1 MTSSNL
7 ILMKRRVYLYC
18 IALPLLLLLAGCA
31 REPMGGML
39 IPEGKEG
46 DSITL
51 TLGLHADD
59 LSDLTLRSEAI
70 NDDEVEKITS
80 LRVLVFDE
88 HQQFLYSTDA
98 VLGDPASADAFDDE
112 AFLPD
117 GKKGSITM
125 IKSFKATFIQSDKPR
140 YLHFVAN
147 YDWTGQTQ
155 DYYLVGNSA
164 GAIIP
169 NLITKIETANGNNDK
184 TKAFDPMWAQVKL
197 NKLDGQSLQGKVV
210 KLLRCHAK
218 VTVTV
223 APEVNGFELTG
234 FAACNVHK
242 SGTVAPF
249 VMDNY
254 AFSFPYAPTK
264 ATIPPDVET
273 ILNNDPT
280 HIVPANTE
288 FKIFEHQNDGN
299 KKVFLIIRGNKKLLN
314 GDTQERYYKV
324 DFVAKRNRENIVNDR
339 VLPIIRNNH
348 YKVTITA
355 VNSDG
360 YATMAEAIAAPAHN
374 NIFSSI
380 ELQEFTQVSGEMFTL
395 KADPVQIL
403 IVRPGKYDFNTG
415 FAITNSDYH
424 FKPYGGGTGVGS
436 GAQYIRYYKRWSDHD
451 AYMGALIQTDVSAR
465 SGNDDHFS
473 VEVKNIPSDA
483 VERYSIEVAGLRSY
497 APDDTPP
504 ANPKDLYT
512 YVHADGKPVTTGAT
526 NPLIRN
532 VEITI
537 RKPLL
542 FKAKLVDGAQGQA
555 GDKFLEF
562 DIYKNLPKGIFP
574 FEVLIEAPDL
584 SPRNTKGNTENLTI
598 VKRGGKIYYRYLV
611 KTDSYDRHNGRVRI
625 PVLVNDGTTSPKHDI
640 VLSSPYYETE
650 TIYPSASTYKSKPIR
665 LYFKEPG
672 TVRRDGSYIN
682 SRRLMPSTSR
692 FTQLGNAIPQG
703 TYYIQS
709 TNTDGLFYLTYDTK
723 KAPANLDQQVTI
735 KSTYQVQSVYG
746 YISFT
751 VSATKTLQE
760 WVAREEHEFTAT
772 SVEVK
777 GRLLHHFN
785 GEYYKRP
792 NAQPYWYINDDQAG
806 EYIAIPQCV
815 EVSDT
820 PISQNNL
827 SYEFYLKI
835 PEDVFKPYM
844 SLIVVDY
851 KDANSFS
858 YYYWEDLMN
867 TTRLVWTFPH

>member
-7 ILMKRRVYLYC
+7 ILMKRRVYLYY
-18 IALPLLLLLAGCA
+18 IALPLLLLLAGCV

-39 IPEGKEG
+39 IPEGKVG

-59 LSDLTLRSEAI
+59 LSDLALRSEAI

-80 LRVLVFDE
+80 LRILVFNE
-88 HQQFLYSTDA
+88 HQEFLYSTDA
-98 VLGDPASADAFDDE
+98 VLGDPASADPLGDD

-117 GKKGSITM
+117 GKKGSIKR
-125 IKSFKATFIQSDKPR
+125 IKSFQATFIQSDKPR

-155 DYYLVGNSA
+155 DYFLVGNSA

-169 NLITKIETANGNNDK
+169 NLTTSIESANGNNGK

-218 VTVTV
+218 ITVVNKTP
-223 APEVNGFELTG
+223 ATNGFKLTG
-234 FAACNVHK
+234 FTACNVHK

-264 ATIPPDVET
+264 ATTPPDVEV
-273 ILNNDPT
+273 IPNDIPE
-280 HIVPANTE
+280 HIVSADAE
-288 FKIFEHQNDGN
+288 FRLFEHQNNGD
-299 KKVFLIIRGNKKLLN
+299 KKVFLIIRGEKQLKN
-314 GDTQERYYKV
+314 GSTATRYYKV
-324 DFVAKRNRENIVNDR
+324 DFVAKRTEENIISDR

-380 ELQEFTQVSGEMFTL
+380 ELQEFTQVSDEMFTL
-395 KADPVQIL
+395 KTDPVQIL
-403 IVRPGKYDFNTG
+403 IVRPGTYNFNTS
-415 FAITNSDYH
+415 FAITDSNYR
-424 FKPYGGGTGVGS
+424 FKPYGSATGAGF
-436 GAQYIRYYKRWSDHD
+436 GAQYIRYYKRWSDND
-451 AYMGALIQTDVSAR
+451 FYMGALTQTEISTR
-465 SGNDDHFS
+465 RGNDDHFS
-473 VEVKNIPSDA
+473 IEVKNIPSDA

-504 ANPKDLYT
+504 TNPKDLYT
-512 YVHADGKPVTTGAT
+512 YERVDGQPVSGAT

-542 FKAKLVDGAQGQA
+542 FKAKLVDDASQPGN
-555 GDKFLEF
+555 KFLEF

-584 SPRNTKGNTENLTI
+584 SPRNKKGNTENLTI
-598 VKRGGKIYYRYLV
+598 VKRGRKVYYRYIV

-625 PVLVNDGTTSPKHDI
+625 PMLVNDGTDSPSHDI
-640 VLSSPYYETE
+640 VLSSSYYETE

-665 LYFKEPG
+665 LYFKDPG
-672 TVRRDGSYIN
+672 TSN
-682 SRRLMPSTSR
+682 TRRLMPSTSP
-692 FTQLGNAIPQG
+692 FTQKGNAVPQG
-703 TYYIQS
+703 TYYIQP

-723 KAPANLDQQVTI
+723 KAPANMNQEVTI
-735 KSTYQVQSVYG
+735 KSVYQVQSEYG

-751 VSATKTLQE
+751 VSATKTLE
-760 WVAREEHEFTAT
+760 KWMASEEHEFTAT
-772 SVEVK
+772 SVEIK
-777 GRLLHHFN
+777 GQLLHYSN
-785 GEYYKRP
+785 GEYYERP
-792 NAQPYWYINDDQAG
+792 NNRQPYWNIYDDDTRR
-806 EYIAIPQCV
+806 YVNISNYLTL
-815 EVSDT
+815 SDT

-835 PEDVFKPYM
+835 PESVFKPTM
-844 SLIVVDY
+844 SVITVGY
-851 KDANSFS
+851 NGARTTSS
-858 YYYWEDLMN
+858 YNWEELMN
-867 TTRLVWTFPH
+867 TTRLVWDYPWFWF

>member
-1 MTSSNL
+1 
-7 ILMKRRVYLYC
+7 MKRRVYLYY
-18 IALPLLLLLAGCA
+18 IALPLLLLLAGCV
-31 REPMGGML
+31 REPLGSVL

-59 LSDLTLRSEAI
+59 LSDLALRSEAI

-80 LRVLVFDE
+80 LRILVFNE

-98 VLGDPASADAFDDE
+98 VLGDPASADAFGDD

-117 GKKGSITM
+117 GKKGSIQT
-125 IKSFKATFIQSDKPR
+125 IKSFTATFIQSKDPR

-155 DYYLVGNSA
+155 DYFLVGNSA

-169 NLITKIETANGNNDK
+169 NLTTSIESANGNNGK

-197 NKLDGQSLQGKVV
+197 DKLDGQSLQGKVV

-218 VTVTV
+218 VTVV
-223 APEVNGFELTG
+223 NKAPATNGFKLTG
-234 FAACNVHK
+234 FTACNVHK

-254 AFSFPYAPTK
+254 AFAFPYAPTK
-264 ATIPPDVET
+264 ATTPPDVEV
-273 ILNNDPT
+273 IPNDNPE
-280 HIVPANTE
+280 HIVPADAE
-288 FKIFEHQNDGN
+288 FRLFEHQNNGD
-299 KKVFLIIRGNKKLLN
+299 KKVFLIIRGEKQLKS
-314 GDTQERYYKV
+314 GGAATRYYKV
-324 DFVAKRNRENIVNDR
+324 DFVAKRNKENITSDR

-380 ELQEFTQVSGEMFTL
+380 ELQEFTQVSDEMFTL

-403 IVRPGKYDFNTG
+403 IVRPGTYDFNTA
-415 FAITNSDYH
+415 FAITNSDYR
-424 FKPYGGGTGVGS
+424 FKPYGSATGAGF
-436 GAQYIRYYKRWSDHD
+436 GAQYLRYYKRWSDND
-451 AYMGALIQTDVSAR
+451 FYMGALTQTEVSRR
-465 SGNDDHFS
+465 SGNEDHFT

-483 VERYSIEVAGLRSY
+483 VRRYSIEVAGLRSY

-504 ANPKDLYT
+504 TNPKDLYT
-512 YVHADGKPVTTGAT
+512 YERVDGKPVSGAT

-537 RKPLL
+537 RRPLL
-542 FKAKLVDGAQGQA
+542 FKAKLVNDPQGQP
-555 GDKFLEF
+555 GDKLLEF
-562 DIYKNLPKGIFP
+562 DLHSNLPKGIFP

-584 SPRNTKGNTENLTI
+584 SPRNTKGNTEKLTI
-598 VKRGGKIYYRYLV
+598 VKRGGKVYYRYLV

-625 PVLVNDGTTSPKHDI
+625 PMLVNDGTDSPSHDI
-640 VLSSPYYETE
+640 VLTSPYYETE
-650 TIYPSASTYKSKPIR
+650 TIYPSTSTYKSKPIR

-672 TVRRDGSYIN
+672 TLRKDGSYNN
-682 SRRLMPSTSR
+682 SRRSMPSTSR
-692 FTQLGNAIPQG
+692 FTQLGDAVPQG

-709 TNTDGLFYLTYDTK
+709 TNTEGLFYLTYDTK
-723 KAPANLDQQVTI
+723 KAPANMNQEVTI
-735 KSTYQVQSVYG
+735 KSVYQVQSVYG

-751 VSATKTLQE
+751 VSATKTLRE
-760 WVAREEHEFTAT
+760 WVASEEHEFTAT

-777 GRLLHHFN
+777 GQLLHHFN

-792 NAQPYWYINDDQAG
+792 NNGQLYWDIYDNATRWYVDISN
-806 EYIAIPQCV
+806 YLTL
-815 EVSDT
+815 SDT
-820 PISQNNL
+820 PISQDNL

-835 PEDVFKPYM
+835 PESVFKPTM
-844 SLIVVDY
+844 SFIRVGY
-851 KDANSFS
+851 KTFLAYPNSS
-858 YYYWEDLMN
+858 YYWEDLMN
-867 TTRLVWTFPH
+867 TTRLVWNYPF

>member
-7 ILMKRRVYLYC
+7 ILMKRRVYLYY
-18 IALPLLLLLAGCA
+18 IALPLLLLLAGCV

-39 IPEGKEG
+39 IPEGKVG

-59 LSDLTLRSEAI
+59 LSDLALRSEAI

-80 LRVLVFDE
+80 LRILVFNE
-88 HQQFLYSTDA
+88 HQEFLYSTDA
-98 VLGDPASADAFDDE
+98 VLGDPASADPLGDDD
-112 AFLPD
+112 FLPD
-117 GKKGSITM
+117 GKKGSIKR
-125 IKSFKATFIQSDKPR
+125 IKSFQATFIQSDKPR

-155 DYYLVGNSA
+155 DYFLVGNSA

-169 NLITKIETANGNNDK
+169 NLTTSIESANGNNGK

-218 VTVTV
+218 ITVVNKTP
-223 APEVNGFELTG
+223 ATNGFKLTG
-234 FAACNVHK
+234 FTACNVHK

-264 ATIPPDVET
+264 ATTPPDVEV
-273 ILNNDPT
+273 IPNDIPE
-280 HIVPANTE
+280 HIVSADAE
-288 FKIFEHQNDGN
+288 FRLFEHQNNGD
-299 KKVFLIIRGNKKLLN
+299 KKVFLIIRGEKQLKN
-314 GDTQERYYKV
+314 GSTATRYYKV
-324 DFVAKRNRENIVNDR
+324 DFVAKRTEENIVSDR

-380 ELQEFTQVSGEMFTL
+380 ELQEFTQVSDEMFTL
-395 KADPVQIL
+395 KTDPVQIL
-403 IVRPGKYDFNTG
+403 IVRPGTYNFNTS
-415 FAITNSDYH
+415 FAITDSNYR
-424 FKPYGGGTGVGS
+424 FKPYGSATGAGF
-436 GAQYIRYYKRWSDHD
+436 GAQYIRYYKRWSDND
-451 AYMGALIQTDVSAR
+451 FYMGALTQTEVSR
-465 SGNDDHFS
+465 RRGNDDHFS
-473 VEVKNIPSDA
+473 IEVKNIPSDA

-504 ANPKDLYT
+504 TNPKDLYT
-512 YVHADGKPVTTGAT
+512 YERVDGQPVSGAT

-542 FKAKLVDGAQGQA
+542 FKAKLVDDASQPGN
-555 GDKFLEF
+555 KFLEF

-574 FEVLIEAPDL
+574 FEVLIDAPDL
-584 SPRNTKGNTENLTI
+584 SPRNKKGNTENLTI
-598 VKRGGKIYYRYLV
+598 VKRGRKVYYRYIV

-625 PVLVNDGTTSPKHDI
+625 PVLVNDGTTSPSHDI
-640 VLSSPYYETE
+640 VLSSSYYETE

-665 LYFKEPG
+665 LYFKDPG
-672 TVRRDGSYIN
+672 TSN
-682 SRRLMPSTSR
+682 TRRLMPSTSR
-692 FTQLGNAIPQG
+692 FTQKGNAVPQG
-703 TYYIQS
+703 TYYIQP

-723 KAPANLDQQVTI
+723 KAPANMNQEVTI
-735 KSTYQVQSVYG
+735 KSVYQVQSEYG

-751 VSATKTLQE
+751 VSATKTLE
-760 WVAREEHEFTAT
+760 KWVASDEHVFTAT

-777 GRLLHHFN
+777 GQLLHYSN
-785 GEYYKRP
+785 GEYYERP
-792 NAQPYWYINDDQAG
+792 NNSQPYWNIYDDDTRR
-806 EYIAIPQCV
+806 YVNISNYLTL
-815 EVSDT
+815 SDT

-835 PEDVFKPYM
+835 PESVFKPTM
-844 SLIVVDY
+844 SVITVGY
-851 KDANSFS
+851 NGARTTSS
-858 YYYWEDLMN
+858 YNWEELMN
-867 TTRLVWTFPH
+867 TTRLVWDYPWFWF

>member
-1 MTSSNL
+1 MTSSNP
-7 ILMKRRVYLYC
+7 ILMKRRVYLYY
-18 IALPLLLLLAGCA
+18 IALPLLLLLAGCV
-31 REPMGGML
+31 REPMGGLL

-59 LSDLTLRSEAI
+59 LSDLALRSQAI

-80 LRVLVFDE
+80 LRILVFNE

-98 VLGDPASADAFDDE
+98 VLGDPASADAFGDD

-125 IKSFKATFIQSDKPR
+125 IKSFQATFIQSDKPR

-169 NLITKIETANGNNDK
+169 NLTTSIESANGNNGK

-218 VTVTV
+218 ITVV
-223 APEVNGFELTG
+223 NKAPATNGFELTG
-234 FAACNVHK
+234 FTACNVHK

-254 AFSFPYAPTK
+254 AFAFPYAPTK
-264 ATIPPDVET
+264 ATTPPDVE
-273 ILNNDPT
+273 IIPNYIPE
-280 HIVPANTE
+280 HIVPADAE
-288 FKIFEHQNDGN
+288 FRLFEHQNNGD
-299 KKVFLIIRGNKKLLN
+299 KKVFLIIRGEKQLKN
-314 GDTQERYYKV
+314 GSTATRYYKV
-324 DFVAKRNRENIVNDR
+324 DFVAKRDKENIVSDR

-360 YATMAEAIAAPAHN
+360 YATMDEAIAAPAHN

-380 ELQEFTQVSGEMFTL
+380 ELQEFTQVSDEMFTL
-395 KADPVQIL
+395 KTDPVQIL
-403 IVRPGKYDFNTG
+403 IVRPGTYDFNTS
-415 FAITNSDYH
+415 FAITDSNYR
-424 FKPYGGGTGVGS
+424 FKPYGGGTGAGS

-451 AYMGALIQTDVSAR
+451 AYMGALTQTEVSAR

-473 VEVKNIPSDA
+473 VEVKDIPSDA

-504 ANPKDLYT
+504 ANPRDLYT
-512 YVHADGKPVTTGAT
+512 YERVDGTPVTGAT

-542 FKAKLVDGAQGQA
+542 FKAKLVNDPQGQA
-555 GDKFLEF
+555 GDKLLEF
-562 DIYKNLPKGIFP
+562 DLYKNLPKGIFP
-574 FEVLIEAPDL
+574 FDVLIEAPDL
-584 SPRNTKGNTENLTI
+584 SPRNKGNAENLTI
-598 VKRGGKIYYRYLV
+598 VKRGSKVYYRYIV

-625 PVLVNDGTTSPKHDI
+625 PVLVNDGTSSPSHDI
-640 VLSSPYYETE
+640 VLTSPYYETK
-650 TIYPSASTYKSKPIR
+650 TIYPSASTYKSKLIR

-672 TVRRDGSYIN
+672 TSNTRRP
-682 SRRLMPSTSR
+682 MPSTSR
-692 FTQLGNAIPQG
+692 FTQKGDVVPQG
-703 TYYIQS
+703 TYYIQA
-709 TNTDGLFYLTYDTK
+709 TNTDGQFYLTYDTK
-723 KAPANLDQQVTI
+723 KAPANMNQEVTI
-735 KSTYQVQSVYG
+735 KSVYQVRSEYG

-751 VSATKTLQE
+751 VSATKTLRD
-760 WVAREEHEFTAT
+760 WVASDEHIFTAT
-772 SVEVK
+772 SVEIK
-777 GRLLHHFN
+777 GQLSH
-785 GEYYKRP
+785 YYLGRYVERP
-792 NAQPYWYINDDQAG
+792 NNQPYWNIYDDATRR
-806 EYIAIPQCV
+806 YVDISNSNYLTL
-815 EVSDT
+815 SDT
-820 PISQNNL
+820 PISQDNL

-835 PEDVFKPYM
+835 PDGVFRPTM
-844 SLIVVDY
+844 SFITVGY
-851 KDANSFS
+851 NGARTTSS
-858 YYYWEDLMN
+858 YYWKNLMN
-867 TTRLVWTFPH
+867 TTRLIWDYPLFWF

>member
-1 MTSSNL
+1 
-7 ILMKRRVYLYC
+7 MKRRVYLYY
-18 IALPLLLLLAGCA
+18 IALPLLLLLAGCV
-31 REPMGGML
+31 REPMGGLL

-59 LSDLTLRSEAI
+59 LSDLALRSEAI
-70 NDDEVEKITS
+70 NDDKVEKITS
-80 LRVLVFDE
+80 LRILVFDE
-88 HQQFLYSTDA
+88 HQKFLYSTDA
-98 VLGDPASADAFDDE
+98 VLGSPASADAFGDD

-117 GKKGSITM
+117 GKKGSITK
-125 IKSFKATFIQSDKPR
+125 IKSFKATFIQSKEPR

-147 YDWTGQTQ
+147 YNWTGQTQ
-155 DYYLVGNSA
+155 DYFLVGNSA

-169 NLITKIETANGNNDK
+169 NLTTSIESANGNNDK
-184 TKAFDPMWAQVKL
+184 TKAFDPMWVQVKL
-197 NKLDGQSLQGKVV
+197 NKLDGESLQGKVV

-218 VTVTV
+218 VTVAV
-223 APEVNGFELTG
+223 APELKGFELTG
-234 FAACNVHK
+234 FTACNVHK

-254 AFSFPYAPTK
+254 AFAFPYAPTK
-264 ATIPPDVET
+264 ATTPSDVKT

-280 HIVPANTE
+280 SIVPANTE
-288 FKIFEHQNDGN
+288 FKIFEHQNDGD
-299 KKVFLIIRGNKKLLN
+299 KKVFLIIRGKKKLMN
-314 GDTQERYYKV
+314 GTTAERYYKV
-324 DFVAKRNRENIVNDR
+324 DFVAKRNKENIVNDR

-403 IVRPGKYDFNTG
+403 IVRPGTYDFNTE
-415 FAITNSDYH
+415 FAITDSKYR
-424 FKPYGGGTGVGS
+424 FKPYGGGTGAGF
-436 GAQYIRYYKRWSDHD
+436 GAQYIRYYKRWSDND
-451 AYMGALIQTDVSAR
+451 FYMGALTQTEVSTR
-465 SGNDDHFS
+465 SGNEDRFS

-483 VERYSIEVAGLRSY
+483 VERYSLEVAGLRSY

-504 ANPKDLYT
+504 ASSKDLYT
-512 YVHADGKPVTTGAT
+512 YERVDGQPVSGAIT
-526 NPLIRN
+526 PLIRN

-542 FKAKLVDGAQGQA
+542 FKAKLVNDASQTGN
-555 GDKFLEF
+555 KFLEF
-562 DIYKNLPKGIFP
+562 DLYKNLPNGVFP

-598 VKRGGKIYYRYLV
+598 VKRNGKVYYRYIV
-611 KTDSYDRHNGRVRI
+611 KKDSYDRHNGRVRI
-625 PVLVNDGTTSPKHDI
+625 PMLVNNGTNSPKHDI
-640 VLSSPYYETE
+640 VLTSPYYDTE
-650 TIYPSASTYKSKPIR
+650 TIYFGSSSYESKLIR

-672 TVRRDGSYIN
+672 TLRKDGSYNN

-692 FTQLGNAIPQG
+692 FTQLGNAVPQG
-703 TYYIQS
+703 TYYIQA
-709 TNTDGLFYLTYDTK
+709 TNTDGQFYLTYDTK
-723 KAPANLDQQVTI
+723 KAPANLNQQVTI

-751 VSATKTLQE
+751 VSATKTLKE
-760 WVAREEHEFTAT
+760 WVESEEHEFTAT

-777 GRLLHHFN
+777 GQLVHYFN

-792 NAQPYWYINDDQAG
+792 NTQPYWYILDDQ
-806 EYIAIPQCV
+806 EEKYIAIPQCI

-820 PISQNNL
+820 PISQDNL

-835 PEDVFKPYM
+835 PESVFKPYM
-844 SLIVVDY
+844 SLIAVDY
-851 KDANSFS
+851 KDAGSFS

-867 TTRLVWTFPH
+867 TTRLVWTFPY

>member
-7 ILMKRRVYLYC
+7 ILMKRRVYLYY
-18 IALPLLLLLAGCA
+18 IALPLLLLLAGCV

-39 IPEGKEG
+39 IPEGKVG

-59 LSDLTLRSEAI
+59 LSDLALRSQAI

-80 LRVLVFDE
+80 LRILVFNE
-88 HQQFLYSTDA
+88 HQEFLYSTDA
-98 VLGDPASADAFDDE
+98 VLGDPASADPLGDD

-117 GKKGSITM
+117 GKKGSIKR
-125 IKSFKATFIQSDKPR
+125 IKSFQATFIQSDKPR

-155 DYYLVGNSA
+155 DYFLVGNSA

-169 NLITKIETANGNNDK
+169 NLTTSIESANGNNGK

-218 VTVTV
+218 ITVVNKTP
-223 APEVNGFELTG
+223 ATNGFKLTG
-234 FAACNVHK
+234 FTACNVHK

-254 AFSFPYAPTK
+254 SFAFPYAPTK
-264 ATIPPDVET
+264 ATTPPDVEV
-273 ILNNDPT
+273 IPNDNPD
-280 HIVPANTE
+280 HIVPADAE
-288 FKIFEHQNDGN
+288 FRLFEHQNNGD
-299 KKVFLIIRGNKKLLN
+299 KKVFLIIRGEKQLKS
-314 GDTQERYYKV
+314 GGTATRYYKV
-324 DFVAKRNRENIVNDR
+324 DFVAKRNKENITSDR

-380 ELQEFTQVSGEMFTL
+380 ELQEFTQVSDEMFTL

-403 IVRPGKYDFNTG
+403 IVRPGTYDFNTA
-415 FAITNSDYH
+415 FAITNSDYR
-424 FKPYGGGTGVGS
+424 FKPYGSATGAGF
-436 GAQYIRYYKRWSDHD
+436 GAQYLRYYKRWSDND
-451 AYMGALIQTDVSAR
+451 FYMGALTQTEVSRR
-465 SGNDDHFS
+465 SGNEDHFT

-504 ANPKDLYT
+504 TNPKDLYT
-512 YVHADGKPVTTGAT
+512 YERVDGQPVSGAT

-542 FKAKLVDGAQGQA
+542 FKAKLVNDTQGQA
-555 GDKFLEF
+555 GDKYLEF
-562 DIYKNLPKGIFP
+562 NLYKNLPKGIFP
-574 FEVLIEAPDL
+574 FEVLIDAPDL
-584 SPRNTKGNTENLTI
+584 SPRNKKGNTENLTI
-598 VKRGGKIYYRYLV
+598 VKRGRKVYYRYIV

-625 PVLVNDGTTSPKHDI
+625 PVLVNDGTSSPSHDI
-640 VLSSPYYETE
+640 VLSSSYYETE

-665 LYFKEPG
+665 LYFKDPG
-672 TVRRDGSYIN
+672 TSN
-682 SRRLMPSTSR
+682 TRRLMPSTSR
-692 FTQLGNAIPQG
+692 FTQKGNAVPQG
-703 TYYIQS
+703 TYYIQP
-709 TNTDGLFYLTYDTK
+709 TNSDGLFYLTYDTK
-723 KAPANLDQQVTI
+723 KAPANMNQEVTI
-735 KSTYQVQSVYG
+735 KSVYQVQSEYG

-751 VSATKTLQE
+751 VSATKTLRD
-760 WVAREEHEFTAT
+760 WMASEEHEFTAT

-777 GRLLHHFN
+777 GQLLHYFN
-785 GEYYKRP
+785 GEYYERP
-792 NAQPYWYINDDQAG
+792 NGQPYWNIYDDDTRR
-806 EYIAIPQCV
+806 YVNI
-815 EVSDT
+815 SNYLTLSNT

-835 PEDVFKPYM
+835 PESVFKPTM
-844 SLIVVDY
+844 SVITVGY
-851 KDANSFS
+851 NGARTTSS
-858 YYYWEDLMN
+858 YNWEDLMN
-867 TTRLVWTFPH
+867 TTRLIWDYPLFWF

>member
-1 MTSSNL
+1 MTSSNP
-7 ILMKRRVYLYC
+7 ILMKRRVYLYY

-31 REPMGGML
+31 REPMDSML

-59 LSDLTLRSEAI
+59 LRELALRSESI
-70 NDDEVEKITS
+70 NDDEVEKISS
-80 LRVLVFDE
+80 LRILVFDE
-88 HQQFLYSTDA
+88 NQQFLYSTDA
-98 VLGDPASADAFDDE
+98 VLGDPTSAASLTDD

-117 GKKGSITM
+117 GEKGSIKM
-125 IKSFKATFIQSDKPR
+125 IKSFKATFIQSSNPR

-169 NLITKIETANGNNDK
+169 NLITKIESANGNNDK

-197 NKLDGQSLQGKVV
+197 NKLDGQSLQGKVI

-218 VTVTV
+218 VTV
-223 APEVNGFELTG
+223 VNNSPATDGFKLTG
-234 FAACNVHK
+234 FTACNVHK

-254 AFSFPYAPTK
+254 AFAFPYAPTK
-264 ATIPPDVET
+264 ATIPPDVE
-273 ILNNDPT
+273 IIPNNIPE
-280 HIVPANTE
+280 HIVPADAE
-288 FKIFEHQNDGN
+288 FRLFEHQNDGN
-299 KKVFLIIRGNKKLLN
+299 KKVFLIIQGKKQLKN
-314 GDTQERYYKV
+314 GSTETRYYKV
-324 DFVAKRNRENIVNDR
+324 DFVAKRNKENIVSDR

-380 ELQEFTQVSGEMFTL
+380 ELQEFTQVSDEMFTL

-403 IVRPGKYDFNTG
+403 IVRPGTYNFNTS
-415 FAITNSDYH
+415 FAITNSDDYH
-424 FKPYGGGTGVGS
+424 FKPYGGGTGAGS

-451 AYMGALIQTDVSAR
+451 AYMGALTQTDVSAR

-473 VEVKNIPSDA
+473 VEVKSIPSDA

-504 ANPKDLYT
+504 TNPKDLYT
-512 YVHADGKPVTTGAT
+512 YVRADGKPVTGAT

-542 FKAKLVDGAQGQA
+542 FKAKLVDDQQGQT
-555 GDKFLEF
+555 GDKLLEF
-562 DIYKNLPKGIFP
+562 DLYKNLPKGIFP

-584 SPRNTKGNTENLTI
+584 SPRNKKGNTENLTI
-598 VKRGGKIYYRYLV
+598 VKRGSKVYYRYIV
-611 KTDSYDRHNGRVRI
+611 KTDSYDLHNGRVRI
-625 PVLVNDGTTSPKHDI
+625 PVLVNDGTTSPSHDI

-650 TIYPSASTYKSKPIR
+650 TIYSSASPYKSKPIR

-672 TVRRDGSYIN
+672 TSNTRRP
-682 SRRLMPSTSR
+682 MPSTSR
-692 FTQLGNAIPQG
+692 FTQKGNAVPQG
-703 TYYIQS
+703 TYYIQA
-709 TNTDGLFYLTYDTK
+709 TNTDGLFYLTYDKT
-723 KAPANLDQQVTI
+723 KAPANLNQEVTI
-735 KSTYQVQSVYG
+735 KSTYQVQSEYG

-751 VSATKTLQE
+751 VSATKTLRE
-760 WVAREEHEFTAT
+760 WVASSEHVFTAT
-772 SVEVK
+772 SVEIK
-777 GRLLHHFN
+777 GQLLHYFN
-785 GEYYKRP
+785 GEYYERP
-792 NAQPYWYINDDQAG
+792 NNRQPYWEIYNDATRR
-806 EYIAIPQCV
+806 
-815 EVSDT
+815 SDDISNFLTLSNT

-835 PEDVFKPYM
+835 PESEFESTM
-844 SLIVVDY
+844 SFITVGYDGARTY
-851 KDANSFS
+851 SS
-858 YYYWEDLMN
+858 YSWKELMN
-867 TTRLVWTFPH
+867 TTRLIWDYPLFWF

>member
-1 MTSSNL
+1 MKKISNPL
-7 ILMKRRVYLYC
+7 LMKRRVYLYY
-18 IALPLLLLLAGCA
+18 IALPLLLLLAGCV
-31 REPMGGML
+31 REPLGSVL

-59 LSDLTLRSEAI
+59 LSDLALRSEAI

-80 LRVLVFDE
+80 LRILVFNE

-98 VLGDPASADAFDDE
+98 VLGDPASADAFGDD

-117 GKKGSITM
+117 GKKGSIQT
-125 IKSFKATFIQSDKPR
+125 IKSFTATFIQSKDPR

-155 DYYLVGNSA
+155 DYFLVGNSA

-169 NLITKIETANGNNDK
+169 NLTTSIESANGNNGK

-197 NKLDGQSLQGKVV
+197 DKLDGQSLQGKVV

-218 VTVTV
+218 VTVV
-223 APEVNGFELTG
+223 NKAPATNGFKLTG
-234 FAACNVHK
+234 FTACNVHK

-254 AFSFPYAPTK
+254 AFAFPYAPTK
-264 ATIPPDVET
+264 ATTPPDVEV
-273 ILNNDPT
+273 IPNDNPA
-280 HIVPANTE
+280 HIVPADAE
-288 FKIFEHQNDGN
+288 FRLFEHQNNGD
-299 KKVFLIIRGNKKLLN
+299 KKVFLIIRGEKQLKN
-314 GDTQERYYKV
+314 GTKATRYYKV
-324 DFVAKRNRENIVNDR
+324 DFVAKRTEENIVSDR

-380 ELQEFTQVSGEMFTL
+380 ELQEFTQVSDEMFTL
-395 KADPVQIL
+395 KTDPVQIL
-403 IVRPGKYDFNTG
+403 IVRPGTYNFNTS
-415 FAITNSDYH
+415 FAITNSDYR
-424 FKPYGGGTGVGS
+424 FKPYGGGTGAGS

-451 AYMGALIQTDVSAR
+451 AYMGALKQTDVSTR

-473 VEVKNIPSDA
+473 VEVKDIPSDA

-512 YVHADGKPVTTGAT
+512 YERVDGKSVTGAT

-555 GDKFLEF
+555 GDKLLEF
-562 DIYKNLPKGIFP
+562 DLYKNLPKGIFP

-598 VKRGGKIYYRYLV
+598 VKRGSKVYYRYIV

-650 TIYPSASTYKSKPIR
+650 TIYSSASPYKSKPIR

-672 TVRRDGSYIN
+672 TSNTKRP
-682 SRRLMPSTSR
+682 MPSTSR
-692 FTQLGNAIPQG
+692 FTQKGNAVPQG
-703 TYYIQS
+703 TYYIQA
-709 TNTDGLFYLTYDTK
+709 TNTDGLFYLTYDKT
-723 KAPANLDQQVTI
+723 KAPANLDQSVTI
-735 KSTYQVQSVYG
+735 KSVYQARSEYG
-746 YISFT
+746 YIAFT
-751 VSATKTLQE
+751 ISATKTLRE
-760 WVAREEHEFTAT
+760 WVASEEHEFTAT

-777 GRLLHHFN
+777 GQLLHYAN
-785 GEYYKRP
+785 GGYYEHP
-792 NAQPYWYINDDQAG
+792 NAQPYWNIYDDDPG
-806 EYIAIPQCV
+806 RYVDI
-815 EVSDT
+815 SNYLTLSNT

-827 SYEFYLKI
+827 SYEFDLKI
-835 PEDVFKPYM
+835 PESVFKPTM
-844 SLIVVDY
+844 SVITVGY
-851 KDANSFS
+851 NGARTTSS
-858 YYYWEDLMN
+858 YNWEKLMN
-867 TTRLVWTFPH
+867 TTRLVWDYPWFWF

>member
-1 MTSSNL
+1 MKKISNPL
-7 ILMKRRVYLYC
+7 LMKRRVYLYY
-18 IALPLLLLLAGCA
+18 IALPLLLLLAGCV
-31 REPMGGML
+31 REPLGSVL

-59 LSDLTLRSEAI
+59 LSDLALRSEAI

-80 LRVLVFDE
+80 LRILVFNE

-98 VLGDPASADAFDDE
+98 VLGDPTSADAFDDE

-117 GKKGSITM
+117 GKKGSITK
-125 IKSFKATFIQSDKPR
+125 IKSFKATFIQSNEPR

-147 YDWTGQTQ
+147 YNWTGQKQ
-155 DYYLVGNSA
+155 DYFLVGNSA

-169 NLITKIETANGNNDK
+169 NLITKIETANGNNYK
-184 TKAFDPMWAQVKL
+184 TNAFDPMWAQVKL
-197 NKLDGQSLQGKVV
+197 NKLDGESLQGKVV

-218 VTVTV
+218 VTIVNK
-223 APEVNGFELTG
+223 APATNGFELTG
-234 FAACNVHK
+234 FTACNVHK

-254 AFSFPYAPTK
+254 AFAFPYAPTK
-264 ATIPPDVET
+264 ATTPPDVEV
-273 ILNNDPT
+273 IPNDNPAY
-280 HIVPANTE
+280 IVPADAE
-288 FKIFEHQNDGN
+288 FRLFEHQNNGD
-299 KKVFLIIRGNKKLLN
+299 KKVFLIIRGEKQLRN
-314 GDTQERYYKV
+314 GTKATRYYKV
-324 DFVAKRNRENIVNDR
+324 DFVAKRTEENIVSDR

-380 ELQEFTQVSGEMFTL
+380 ELQEFTQVSDEMFTL
-395 KADPVQIL
+395 KTDPVQIL
-403 IVRPGKYDFNTG
+403 IVRPGTYNFNTS
-415 FAITNSDYH
+415 FAITNSDYR
-424 FKPYGGGTGVGS
+424 FKPYGGGTGAGS

-451 AYMGALIQTDVSAR
+451 AYMGALKQTDVSTR

-473 VEVKNIPSDA
+473 VEVKDIPSDA

-512 YVHADGKPVTTGAT
+512 YERVDGKSVTGAT

-555 GDKFLEF
+555 GDKLLEF
-562 DIYKNLPKGIFP
+562 DLYKNLPKGIFP

-598 VKRGGKIYYRYLV
+598 VKRGSKVYYRYIV

-650 TIYPSASTYKSKPIR
+650 TIYSSASPYKSKPIR

-672 TVRRDGSYIN
+672 TSNTKRP
-682 SRRLMPSTSR
+682 MPSTSR
-692 FTQLGNAIPQG
+692 FTQKGNAVPQG
-703 TYYIQS
+703 TYYIQA
-709 TNTDGLFYLTYDTK
+709 TNTDGLFYLTYDKT
-723 KAPANLDQQVTI
+723 KAPANLDQSVTI
-735 KSTYQVQSVYG
+735 KSVYQARSEYG
-746 YISFT
+746 YIAFT
-751 VSATKTLQE
+751 ISATKTLRE
-760 WVAREEHEFTAT
+760 WVASEEHEFTAT

-777 GRLLHHFN
+777 GQLLHYAN
-785 GEYYKRP
+785 GGYYEHP
-792 NAQPYWYINDDQAG
+792 NAQPYWNIYDDDPG
-806 EYIAIPQCV
+806 RYVDI
-815 EVSDT
+815 SNYLTLSNT

-835 PEDVFKPYM
+835 PESVFEPTM
-844 SLIVVDY
+844 SFITVGY
-851 KDANSFS
+851 QRANTTST
-858 YYYWEDLMN
+858 YNWEELMN
-867 TTRLVWTFPH
+867 TTRLIWYYPLFWF

>member
-1 MTSSNL
+1 
-7 ILMKRRVYLYC
+7 MKRRVYLYY
-18 IALPLLLLLAGCA
+18 IALPLLLLLAGCV
-31 REPMGGML
+31 REPLGSVL

-59 LSDLTLRSEAI
+59 LSDLALRSEAI

-80 LRVLVFDE
+80 LRILVFNE

-98 VLGDPASADAFDDE
+98 VLGDPASADAFGDD

-117 GKKGSITM
+117 GKKGSIQT
-125 IKSFKATFIQSDKPR
+125 IKSFTATFIQSKAPR

-155 DYYLVGNSA
+155 DYFLVGNSA

-169 NLITKIETANGNNDK
+169 NLTTSIESANGNNGK

-197 NKLDGQSLQGKVV
+197 DKLDGQSLQGKVV

-218 VTVTV
+218 VTVV
-223 APEVNGFELTG
+223 NKAPATNGFKLTG
-234 FAACNVHK
+234 FTACNVHK

-254 AFSFPYAPTK
+254 AFAFPYAPTK
-264 ATIPPDVET
+264 ATTPPDVEV
-273 ILNNDPT
+273 IPNDNPA
-280 HIVPANTE
+280 HIVPADAE
-288 FKIFEHQNDGN
+288 FRLFEHQNNGD
-299 KKVFLIIRGNKKLLN
+299 KKVFLIIRGEKQLKN
-314 GDTQERYYKV
+314 GTKATRYYKV
-324 DFVAKRNRENIVNDR
+324 DFVAKRTEENIVSDR

-380 ELQEFTQVSGEMFTL
+380 ELQEFTQVSDEMFTL
-395 KADPVQIL
+395 KTDPVQIL
-403 IVRPGKYDFNTG
+403 IARPGTYNFNTS
-415 FAITNSDYH
+415 FAITNSDYC
-424 FKPYGGGTGVGS
+424 FKPYGGGTGAGS

-451 AYMGALIQTDVSAR
+451 AYMGALKQTDVSTR

-473 VEVKNIPSDA
+473 VEVKDIPSDA

-497 APDDTPP
+497 APDDNPP

-512 YVHADGKPVTTGAT
+512 YERVDGKSVTGAT

-555 GDKFLEF
+555 GDKLLEF
-562 DIYKNLPKGIFP
+562 DLYKNLPKGIFP

-598 VKRGGKIYYRYLV
+598 VKRGSKVYYRYIV

-650 TIYPSASTYKSKPIR
+650 TIYSSASPYKSKPIR

-672 TVRRDGSYIN
+672 TSNTKRP
-682 SRRLMPSTSR
+682 MPSTSR
-692 FTQLGNAIPQG
+692 FTQKGNAVPQG
-703 TYYIQS
+703 TYYIQA
-709 TNTDGLFYLTYDTK
+709 TNTDGLFYLTYDKT
-723 KAPANLDQQVTI
+723 KAPANLDQSVTI
-735 KSTYQVQSVYG
+735 KSVYQARSEYG
-746 YISFT
+746 YIAFT
-751 VSATKTLQE
+751 ISATKTLRE
-760 WVAREEHEFTAT
+760 WVASEEHEFTAT

-777 GRLLHHFN
+777 GQLLHYAN
-785 GEYYKRP
+785 GGYYEHP
-792 NAQPYWYINDDQAG
+792 NAQPYWNIYDDDPG
-806 EYIAIPQCV
+806 RYVDI
-815 EVSDT
+815 SNYLTLSNT

-835 PEDVFKPYM
+835 PESVFEPTM
-844 SLIVVDY
+844 SFITVGY
-851 KDANSFS
+851 QRANTTST
-858 YYYWEDLMN
+858 YNWEELMN
-867 TTRLVWTFPH
+867 TTRLIWYYPLFWF

>member
-1 MTSSNL
+1 MTSSNP
-7 ILMKRRVYLYC
+7 ILMKRRVYLYY

-31 REPMGGML
+31 REPMDSML

-59 LSDLTLRSEAI
+59 LRELALRSESI
-70 NDDEVEKITS
+70 NDDQVEKISS
-80 LRVLVFDE
+80 LRILVFDE
-88 HQQFLYSTDA
+88 NQQFLYSTDA
-98 VLGDPASADAFDDE
+98 VLGDPTSAASLADD

-117 GKKGSITM
+117 GEKGSITM
-125 IKSFKATFIQSDKPR
+125 IKSFKATFIQSSKPR

-169 NLITKIETANGNNDK
+169 KLTTSIKSANGNNDK

-197 NKLDGQSLQGKVV
+197 NKLDGQSLQGKVI

-218 VTVTV
+218 VTVV
-223 APEVNGFELTG
+223 NKAPATNGFKLTG
-234 FAACNVHK
+234 FTACNVHK

-254 AFSFPYAPTK
+254 AFAFPYAPTK
-264 ATIPPDVET
+264 ATVPPDVE
-273 ILNNDPT
+273 IIPNDIPE
-280 HIVPANTE
+280 HIVPADAE
-288 FKIFEHQNDGN
+288 FRLFEHQNDGD
-299 KKVFLIIRGNKKLLN
+299 KKVFLIIQGEKLLKD
-314 GDTQERYYKV
+314 GTTETRYYKV
-324 DFVAKRNRENIVNDR
+324 DFVAKRNKENIVSDR

-360 YATMAEAIAAPAHN
+360 YATMAQAIAAPAHN

-380 ELQEFTQVSGEMFTL
+380 ELQEFTQVSDEMFTL

-403 IVRPGKYDFNTG
+403 IVRPGTYNFNTS
-415 FAITNSDYH
+415 FAITNSDDYR
-424 FKPYGGGTGVGS
+424 FKPYGGGTGTGY

-451 AYMGALIQTDVSAR
+451 AYMGALIQTDVSTR

-473 VEVKNIPSDA
+473 VEVKDIPSDA

-512 YVHADGKPVTTGAT
+512 YERVDGKPVTGAT

-542 FKAKLVDGAQGQA
+542 FKAKLVNDAQGGQT
-555 GDKFLEF
+555 GDKLLEF
-562 DIYKNLPKGIFP
+562 DLYKNLPKGIFP

-584 SPRNTKGNTENLTI
+584 SPRNKQGNTENLTI
-598 VKRGGKIYYRYLV
+598 VKRGSKVYYRYIV

-625 PVLVNDGTTSPKHDI
+625 PVLVNDGTTSPNHDI

-650 TIYPSASTYKSKPIR
+650 TIYSSASPYKSKPIR

-672 TVRRDGSYIN
+672 TSNTKRP
-682 SRRLMPSTSR
+682 MPSTSR
-692 FTQLGNAIPQG
+692 FTQKGNAVPQG
-703 TYYIQS
+703 TYYIQA
-709 TNTDGLFYLTYDTK
+709 TNTDGLFYLTYDKT
-723 KAPANLDQQVTI
+723 KAPANLDQSVTI
-735 KSTYQVQSVYG
+735 KSVYQARSEYG
-746 YISFT
+746 YIAFT
-751 VSATKTLQE
+751 ISATKTLRE
-760 WVAREEHEFTAT
+760 WVASEEHEFTAT

-777 GRLLHHFN
+777 GQLLHYAN
-785 GEYYKRP
+785 GGYYEHP
-792 NAQPYWYINDDQAG
+792 NAQPYWNIYDDDPG
-806 EYIAIPQCV
+806 RYVDI
-815 EVSDT
+815 SNYLTLSNT

-827 SYEFYLKI
+827 SYELYLKI
-835 PEDVFKPYM
+835 PESVFEPTM
-844 SLIVVDY
+844 SFITVGY
-851 KDANSFS
+851 QRANTTST
-858 YYYWEDLMN
+858 YNWEELMN
-867 TTRLVWTFPH
+867 TTRLIWYYPLFWF

>member
-18 IALPLLLLLAGCA
+18 IALPLLLLLAGCV
-31 REPMGGML
+31 REPMGGIL

-51 TLGLHADD
+51 TLGLHADG
-59 LSDLTLRSEAI
+59 LSDLALRSEAI

-80 LRVLVFDE
+80 LRILVFNE
-88 HQQFLYSTDA
+88 HQEFLYSTDA
-98 VLGDPASADAFDDE
+98 VLGDPVSADDYLDD

-117 GKKGSITM
+117 GKKGSIQR
-125 IKSFKATFIQSDKPR
+125 IKSFKATFIQSNEPR

-155 DYYLVGNSA
+155 DYFLVGNSA

-169 NLITKIETANGNNDK
+169 NLTTSIETANGNNGK

-218 VTVTV
+218 ITVVNKTP
-223 APEVNGFELTG
+223 ATNGFKLTG
-234 FAACNVHK
+234 FTACNVHK

-264 ATIPPDVET
+264 ATTPPDVET
-273 ILNNDPT
+273 IPNDIPE
-280 HIVPANTE
+280 HIVSADAE
-288 FKIFEHQNDGN
+288 FRLFEHQNDGD
-299 KKVFLIIRGNKKLLN
+299 KKVFLIIRGNKKLKN
-314 GDTQERYYKV
+314 GTIEERYYKV
-324 DFVAKRNRENIVNDR
+324 DFVAKRNKENIVSDR

-360 YATMAEAIAAPAHN
+360 YATMDEAIAAPAHN

-380 ELQEFTQVSGEMFTL
+380 ELQEFTQVSDEMFTL
-395 KADPVQIL
+395 KTDPVQIL
-403 IVRPGKYDFNTG
+403 IVRPGTYNFNTS
-415 FAITNSDYH
+415 FAITDSNYR
-424 FKPYGGGTGVGS
+424 FKPYGGGTGAGS

-451 AYMGALIQTDVSAR
+451 AYMGALKQTEVSAR
-465 SGNDDHFS
+465 RGNDDHFS
-473 VEVKNIPSDA
+473 VEVKDIPSDA

-512 YVHADGKPVTTGAT
+512 YERVDGTPVTGAT

-542 FKAKLVDGAQGQA
+542 FKAKLVNDPQGQA
-555 GDKFLEF
+555 GDKLLEF
-562 DIYKNLPKGIFP
+562 DLYKNLPKGIFP
-574 FEVLIEAPDL
+574 FDVLIEAPDL
-584 SPRNTKGNTENLTI
+584 SPRNIKGNTENLTI
-598 VKRGGKIYYRYLV
+598 VKRGSKVYYRYIV

-625 PVLVNDGTTSPKHDI
+625 PMLVNDGTVSPKHDI
-640 VLSSPYYETE
+640 VLTSPYYETE
-650 TIYPSASTYKSKPIR
+650 TIYSTTSPYESKLIR

-672 TVRRDGSYIN
+672 TSNTRRP
-682 SRRLMPSTSR
+682 MPSTSR
-692 FTQLGNAIPQG
+692 FTQKGDIVPQG
-703 TYYIQS
+703 TYYIQA
-709 TNTDGLFYLTYDTK
+709 TNTDGAFYLTYNTK
-723 KAPANLDQQVTI
+723 KAPANMNQPVTI
-735 KSTYQVQSVYG
+735 KSVYQARSEYG

-751 VSATKTLQE
+751 VSATKTLGE
-760 WVAREEHEFTAT
+760 WVASEEHVFTAT

-777 GRLLHHFN
+777 GQLLHYSW
-785 GEYYKRP
+785 GRYVERP
-792 NAQPYWYINDDQAG
+792 NNRQPYWNIYDDATG
-806 EYIAIPQCV
+806 RNVNISNSNYLTL
-815 EVSDT
+815 SDT

-835 PEDVFKPYM
+835 PESEFTPTM
-844 SLIVVDY
+844 SSITVSY
-851 KDANSFS
+851 EGASTYSSFD
-858 YYYWEDLMN
+858 WEELMN
-867 TTRLVWTFPH
+867 TTRLVWNRPLWF

>member
-1 MTSSNL
+1 MKKISNPL
-7 ILMKRRVYLYC
+7 LMKRRVYLYY
-18 IALPLLLLLAGCA
+18 IALPLLLLLAGCV
-31 REPMGGML
+31 REPLGSVL

-59 LSDLTLRSEAI
+59 LSDLALRSEAI

-80 LRVLVFDE
+80 LRILVFNE
-88 HQQFLYSTDA
+88 HQEFLYSTDA
-98 VLGDPASADAFDDE
+98 VLGDPASADAFGDD

-125 IKSFKATFIQSDKPR
+125 IKSFQATFIQSDKPR

-155 DYYLVGNSA
+155 DYFLVGNSA

-169 NLITKIETANGNNDK
+169 NLTTSIESANGNNGK

-218 VTVTV
+218 VTVV
-223 APEVNGFELTG
+223 NKAPATNGFKLTG
-234 FAACNVHK
+234 FTACNVHK

-254 AFSFPYAPTK
+254 AFAFPYAPTK
-264 ATIPPDVET
+264 ATTPPDVEV
-273 ILNNDPT
+273 IPNDNPA
-280 HIVPANTE
+280 HIVPADAE
-288 FKIFEHQNDGN
+288 FRLFEHQNNGD
-299 KKVFLIIRGNKKLLN
+299 KKVFLIIRGEKQLKN
-314 GDTQERYYKV
+314 GTKATRYYKV
-324 DFVAKRNRENIVNDR
+324 DFVAKRTEENIVSDR

-380 ELQEFTQVSGEMFTL
+380 ELQEFTQVSDEMFTL
-395 KADPVQIL
+395 KTDPVQIL
-403 IVRPGKYDFNTG
+403 IVRPGTYNFNTS
-415 FAITNSDYH
+415 FAITNSDYR
-424 FKPYGGGTGVGS
+424 FKPYGGGTGAGS

-451 AYMGALIQTDVSAR
+451 AYMGALKQTDVSTR

-473 VEVKNIPSDA
+473 VEVKDIPSDA

-497 APDDTPP
+497 APDDNPP

-512 YVHADGKPVTTGAT
+512 YERVDGKSVTGAT

-555 GDKFLEF
+555 GDKLLEF
-562 DIYKNLPKGIFP
+562 DLYKNLPKGIFP

-598 VKRGGKIYYRYLV
+598 VKRGSKVYYRYIV

-650 TIYPSASTYKSKPIR
+650 TIYSSASPYKSKPIR

-672 TVRRDGSYIN
+672 TSNTKRP
-682 SRRLMPSTSR
+682 MPSTSR
-692 FTQLGNAIPQG
+692 FTQKGNAVPQG
-703 TYYIQS
+703 TYYIQA
-709 TNTDGLFYLTYDTK
+709 TNTDGLFYLTYDKT
-723 KAPANLDQQVTI
+723 KAPANLDQSVTI
-735 KSTYQVQSVYG
+735 KSVYQARSEYG
-746 YISFT
+746 YIAFT
-751 VSATKTLQE
+751 ISATKTLRE
-760 WVAREEHEFTAT
+760 WVASEEHEFTAT

-777 GRLLHHFN
+777 GQLLHYAN
-785 GEYYKRP
+785 GGYYEHP
-792 NAQPYWYINDDQAG
+792 NAQPYWNIYDDDPG
-806 EYIAIPQCV
+806 RYVDI
-815 EVSDT
+815 SNYLTLSNT

-835 PEDVFKPYM
+835 PESVFEPTM
-844 SLIVVDY
+844 SFITVGY
-851 KDANSFS
+851 QRANTTST
-858 YYYWEDLMN
+858 YNWEELMN
-867 TTRLVWTFPH
+867 TTRLIWYYPLFWF

>member
-1 MTSSNL
+1 MKKISNPL
-7 ILMKRRVYLYC
+7 LMKRRVYLYY
-18 IALPLLLLLAGCA
+18 IALPLLLLLAGCV
-31 REPMGGML
+31 REPLGSVL

-59 LSDLTLRSEAI
+59 LSDLALRSEAI

-80 LRVLVFDE
+80 LRILVFNE

-98 VLGDPASADAFDDE
+98 VLGDPASADAFGDD

-117 GKKGSITM
+117 GKKGSIQT
-125 IKSFKATFIQSDKPR
+125 IKSFTATFIQSKDPR

-155 DYYLVGNSA
+155 DYFLVGNSA

-169 NLITKIETANGNNDK
+169 NLTTSIESANGNNGK

-197 NKLDGQSLQGKVV
+197 DKLDGQSLQGKVV

-218 VTVTV
+218 VTVV
-223 APEVNGFELTG
+223 NKAPATNGFKLTG
-234 FAACNVHK
+234 FTACNVHK

-254 AFSFPYAPTK
+254 AFAFPYAPTK
-264 ATIPPDVET
+264 ATTPPDVEV
-273 ILNNDPT
+273 IPNDNPA
-280 HIVPANTE
+280 HIVPADAE
-288 FKIFEHQNDGN
+288 FRLFEHQNNGD
-299 KKVFLIIRGNKKLLN
+299 KKVFLIIRGEKQLKN
-314 GDTQERYYKV
+314 GTKATRYYKV
-324 DFVAKRNRENIVNDR
+324 DFVAKRTEENIVSDR

-380 ELQEFTQVSGEMFTL
+380 ELQEFTQVSDEMFTL
-395 KADPVQIL
+395 KTDPVQIL
-403 IVRPGKYDFNTG
+403 IVRPGTYNFNTS
-415 FAITNSDYH
+415 FAITNSDYR
-424 FKPYGGGTGVGS
+424 FKPYGGGTGAGS

-451 AYMGALIQTDVSAR
+451 AYMGALKQTDVSTR

-473 VEVKNIPSDA
+473 VEVKDIPSDA

-497 APDDTPP
+497 APDDNPP

-512 YVHADGKPVTTGAT
+512 YERVDGKSVTGAT

-555 GDKFLEF
+555 GDKLLEF
-562 DIYKNLPKGIFP
+562 DLYKNLPKGIFP

-598 VKRGGKIYYRYLV
+598 VKRGSKVYYRYIV

-650 TIYPSASTYKSKPIR
+650 TIYSSASPYKSKPIR

-672 TVRRDGSYIN
+672 TSNTKRP
-682 SRRLMPSTSR
+682 MPSTSR
-692 FTQLGNAIPQG
+692 FTQKGNAVPQG
-703 TYYIQS
+703 TYYIQA
-709 TNTDGLFYLTYDTK
+709 TNTDGLFYLTYDKT
-723 KAPANLDQQVTI
+723 KAPANLDQSVTI
-735 KSTYQVQSVYG
+735 KSVYQARSEYG
-746 YISFT
+746 YIAFT
-751 VSATKTLQE
+751 VSATKTLRE
-760 WVAREEHEFTAT
+760 WVASEEHEFTAT

-777 GRLLHHFN
+777 GQLLHYAN
-785 GEYYKRP
+785 GGYYEHP
-792 NAQPYWYINDDQAG
+792 NAQPYWNIYDDDPG
-806 EYIAIPQCV
+806 RYVDI
-815 EVSDT
+815 SNYLTLSNT

-835 PEDVFKPYM
+835 PESVFEPTM
-844 SLIVVDY
+844 SFITVGY
-851 KDANSFS
+851 QRANTTST
-858 YYYWEDLMN
+858 YNWEELMN
-867 TTRLVWTFPH
+867 TTRLIWYYPLFWF

>member
-1 MTSSNL
+1 MKKISNPL
-7 ILMKRRVYLYC
+7 LMKRRVYLYY
-18 IALPLLLLLAGCA
+18 IALPLLLLLAGCV
-31 REPMGGML
+31 REPLGSVL

-59 LSDLTLRSEAI
+59 LSDLALRSEAI

-80 LRVLVFDE
+80 LRILVFNE

-98 VLGDPASADAFDDE
+98 VLGDPASADAFGDD

-117 GKKGSITM
+117 GKKGSIQT
-125 IKSFKATFIQSDKPR
+125 IKSFTATFIQSKDPR

-155 DYYLVGNSA
+155 DYFLVGNSA

-169 NLITKIETANGNNDK
+169 NLTTSIESANGNNGK

-197 NKLDGQSLQGKVV
+197 DKLDGQSLQGKVV

-218 VTVTV
+218 VTVV
-223 APEVNGFELTG
+223 NKAPATNGFKLTG
-234 FAACNVHK
+234 FTACNVHK

-254 AFSFPYAPTK
+254 AFAFPYAPTK
-264 ATIPPDVET
+264 ATTPPDVEV
-273 ILNNDPT
+273 IPNDNPA
-280 HIVPANTE
+280 HIVPADAE
-288 FKIFEHQNDGN
+288 FRLFEHQNNGD
-299 KKVFLIIRGNKKLLN
+299 KKVFLIIRGEKQLRN
-314 GDTQERYYKV
+314 GTKATRYYKV
-324 DFVAKRNRENIVNDR
+324 DFVAKRTEENIVSDR

-380 ELQEFTQVSGEMFTL
+380 ELQEFTQVSDEMFTL
-395 KADPVQIL
+395 KTDPVQIL
-403 IVRPGKYDFNTG
+403 IVRPGTYNFNTS
-415 FAITNSDYH
+415 FAITNSDYR
-424 FKPYGGGTGVGS
+424 FKPYGGGTGAGS

-451 AYMGALIQTDVSAR
+451 AYMGALKQTDVSTR

-473 VEVKNIPSDA
+473 VEVKDIPSDA

-512 YVHADGKPVTTGAT
+512 YERVDGKSVTGAT

-555 GDKFLEF
+555 GDKLLEF
-562 DIYKNLPKGIFP
+562 DLYKNLPKGIFP

-598 VKRGGKIYYRYLV
+598 VKRGSKVYYRYIV

-650 TIYPSASTYKSKPIR
+650 TIYSSASPYKSKPIR

-672 TVRRDGSYIN
+672 TSNTKRP
-682 SRRLMPSTSR
+682 MPSTSR
-692 FTQLGNAIPQG
+692 FTQKGNAVPQG
-703 TYYIQS
+703 TYYIQA
-709 TNTDGLFYLTYDTK
+709 TNTDGLFYLTYDKT
-723 KAPANLDQQVTI
+723 KAPANLDQSVTI
-735 KSTYQVQSVYG
+735 KSVYQARSEYG
-746 YISFT
+746 YIAFT
-751 VSATKTLQE
+751 VSATKTLRE
-760 WVAREEHEFTAT
+760 WVASEEHEFTAT

-777 GRLLHHFN
+777 GQLLHYAN
-785 GEYYKRP
+785 GGYYEHP
-792 NAQPYWYINDDQAG
+792 NAQPYWNIYDDDPG
-806 EYIAIPQCV
+806 RYVDI
-815 EVSDT
+815 SNYLTLSNT

-835 PEDVFKPYM
+835 PESVFEPTM
-844 SLIVVDY
+844 SFITVGY
-851 KDANSFS
+851 QRANTTST
-858 YYYWEDLMN
+858 YNWEELMN
-867 TTRLVWTFPH
+867 TTRLIWYYPLFWF

>member
-1 MTSSNL
+1 MTSSNS
-7 ILMKRRVYLYC
+7 ILMKRRVYLYY
-18 IALPLLLLLAGCA
+18 IALPLLLLLAGCV
-31 REPMGGML
+31 REPMGSML

-70 NDDEVEKITS
+70 NDNEVEKITS
-80 LRVLVFDE
+80 LRILVFNE

-98 VLGDPASADAFDDE
+98 VLGDPASAEAFGDD

-125 IKSFKATFIQSDKPR
+125 IKSFKATFIQSSKPR

-155 DYYLVGNSA
+155 DYFLVGNSA

-169 NLITKIETANGNNDK
+169 KLTTSIESANGSNGK
-184 TKAFDPMWAQVKL
+184 TKAFDPMWAQVRL
-197 NKLDGQSLQGKVV
+197 NELSSESLQGKVV

-218 VTVTV
+218 VTV
-223 APEVNGFELTG
+223 VNNSPATDGFKLTG
-234 FAACNVHK
+234 FTACNVHK

-254 AFSFPYAPTK
+254 AFAFPYAPTK
-264 ATIPPDVET
+264 ATTPPDVE
-273 ILNNDPT
+273 IIPNYIPE
-280 HIVPANTE
+280 HIVPADAE
-288 FKIFEHQNDGN
+288 FRLFEHQNNGD
-299 KKVFLIIRGNKKLLN
+299 KKVFLIIRGEKQLKN
-314 GDTQERYYKV
+314 GSTATRYYKV
-324 DFVAKRNRENIVNDR
+324 DFVAKRTEENIISDR

-360 YATMAEAIAAPAHN
+360 YATMDEAIAAPAHN

-380 ELQEFTQVSGEMFTL
+380 ELQEFTQVSDEMFTL
-395 KADPVQIL
+395 KTDPVQIL
-403 IVRPGKYDFNTG
+403 IVRPGKYDFNTS

-424 FKPYGGGTGVGS
+424 FKPYGGGTGAGS

-451 AYMGALIQTDVSAR
+451 AYMGALTQTEVSAR

-473 VEVKNIPSDA
+473 VEVKDIPSDA

-504 ANPKDLYT
+504 ANPRDLYT
-512 YVHADGKPVTTGAT
+512 YERVDGTPVTGAT

-542 FKAKLVDGAQGQA
+542 FKAKLVNDPQGQA
-555 GDKFLEF
+555 GDKLLEF
-562 DIYKNLPKGIFP
+562 DLYKNLPKGIFP
-574 FEVLIEAPDL
+574 FDVLIEAPDL
-584 SPRNTKGNTENLTI
+584 SPRNKGNAENLTI
-598 VKRGGKIYYRYLV
+598 VKRGSKVYYRYIV

-625 PVLVNDGTTSPKHDI
+625 PVLVNDGTSSPSHDI
-640 VLSSPYYETE
+640 VLTSPYYETE
-650 TIYPSASTYKSKPIR
+650 TIYPSASTYKSKLIR

-672 TVRRDGSYIN
+672 TSNTRRP
-682 SRRLMPSTSR
+682 MPSTSR
-692 FTQLGNAIPQG
+692 FTQKGDVVPQG
-703 TYYIQS
+703 TYYIQA
-709 TNTDGLFYLTYDTK
+709 TNTDGAFYLTYDKK
-723 KAPANLDQQVTI
+723 KAPANMNQSVTI
-735 KSTYQVQSVYG
+735 KSVYQVRSEYG

-760 WVAREEHEFTAT
+760 WVASEEHVFTAT
-772 SVEVK
+772 SVEIK
-777 GRLLHHFN
+777 GQLSH
-785 GEYYKRP
+785 YYLGRYVERP
-792 NAQPYWYINDDQAG
+792 NNQPYWNIYDDG
-806 EYIAIPQCV
+806 TGRYVDI
-815 EVSDT
+815 SDYLT
-820 PISQNNL
+820 LSDMPISQNNL

-835 PEDVFKPYM
+835 PEGVFRPTM
-844 SLIVVDY
+844 SFITVSY
-851 KDANSFS
+851 ERASTFS
-858 YYYWEDLMN
+858 RYHWEDLMN
-867 TTRLVWTFPH
+867 TTRLVWNRPLWF

>member
-1 MTSSNL
+1 MKKISNPL
-7 ILMKRRVYLYC
+7 LMKRRVYLYY
-18 IALPLLLLLAGCA
+18 IALPLLLLLAGCV
-31 REPMGGML
+31 REPLGSVL

-59 LSDLTLRSEAI
+59 LSDLALRSEAI

-80 LRVLVFDE
+80 LRILVFNE
-88 HQQFLYSTDA
+88 HQEFLYSTDA
-98 VLGDPASADAFDDE
+98 VLGDPASADAFGDD

-117 GKKGSITM
+117 GKKGSIQT
-125 IKSFKATFIQSDKPR
+125 IKSFTATFIQSDKPR

-155 DYYLVGNSA
+155 DYFLVGNSA

-169 NLITKIETANGNNDK
+169 NLTTSIESANGNNGK

-218 VTVTV
+218 VTVV
-223 APEVNGFELTG
+223 NKAPATNGFKLTG
-234 FAACNVHK
+234 FTACNVHK

-254 AFSFPYAPTK
+254 AFAFPYAPTK
-264 ATIPPDVET
+264 ATTPPDVEV
-273 ILNNDPT
+273 IPNDNPA
-280 HIVPANTE
+280 HIVPADAE
-288 FKIFEHQNDGN
+288 FRLFEHQNNGD
-299 KKVFLIIRGNKKLLN
+299 KKVFLIIRGEKQLKN
-314 GDTQERYYKV
+314 GTKATRYYKV
-324 DFVAKRNRENIVNDR
+324 DFVAKRTEENIVSDR

-380 ELQEFTQVSGEMFTL
+380 ELQEFTQVSDEMFTL
-395 KADPVQIL
+395 KTDPVQIL
-403 IVRPGKYDFNTG
+403 IVRPGTYNFNTS
-415 FAITNSDYH
+415 FAITNSDYR
-424 FKPYGGGTGVGS
+424 FKPYGGGTGAGS

-451 AYMGALIQTDVSAR
+451 AYMGALKQTDVSTR

-473 VEVKNIPSDA
+473 VEVKDIPSDA

-497 APDDTPP
+497 APDDNPP

-512 YVHADGKPVTTGAT
+512 YERVDGKSVTGAT

-555 GDKFLEF
+555 GDKLLEF
-562 DIYKNLPKGIFP
+562 DLYKNLPKGIFP

-598 VKRGGKIYYRYLV
+598 VKRGSKVYYRYIV

-650 TIYPSASTYKSKPIR
+650 TIYSSASPYKSKPIR

-672 TVRRDGSYIN
+672 TSNTKRP
-682 SRRLMPSTSR
+682 MPSTSR
-692 FTQLGNAIPQG
+692 FTQKGNAVPQG
-703 TYYIQS
+703 TYYIQA
-709 TNTDGLFYLTYDTK
+709 TNTDGLFYLTYDKT
-723 KAPANLDQQVTI
+723 KAPANLDQSVTI
-735 KSTYQVQSVYG
+735 KSVYQARSEYG
-746 YISFT
+746 YIAFT
-751 VSATKTLQE
+751 ISATKTLRE
-760 WVAREEHEFTAT
+760 WVASEEHEFTAT

-777 GRLLHHFN
+777 GQLLHYAN
-785 GEYYKRP
+785 GGYYEHP
-792 NAQPYWYINDDQAG
+792 NAQPYWNIYDDDPG
-806 EYIAIPQCV
+806 RYVDI
-815 EVSDT
+815 SNYLTLSNT

-835 PEDVFKPYM
+835 PESVFEPTM
-844 SLIVVDY
+844 SFITVGY
-851 KDANSFS
+851 QRANTTST
-858 YYYWEDLMN
+858 YNWEELMN
-867 TTRLVWTFPH
+867 TTRLIWYYPLFWF

>member
-1 MTSSNL
+1 MKKISNPL
-7 ILMKRRVYLYC
+7 LMKRRVYLYY
-18 IALPLLLLLAGCA
+18 IALPLLLLLAGCV
-31 REPMGGML
+31 REPLGSVL

-59 LSDLTLRSEAI
+59 LSDLALRSEAI

-80 LRVLVFDE
+80 LRILVFNE

-98 VLGDPASADAFDDE
+98 VLGDPASADAFGDD

-117 GKKGSITM
+117 GKKGSIQT
-125 IKSFKATFIQSDKPR
+125 IKSFTATFIQSKDPR

-155 DYYLVGNSA
+155 DYFLVGNSA

-169 NLITKIETANGNNDK
+169 NLTTSIESANGNNGK

-197 NKLDGQSLQGKVV
+197 DKLDGQSLQGKVV

-218 VTVTV
+218 VTVV
-223 APEVNGFELTG
+223 NKAPATNGFKLTG
-234 FAACNVHK
+234 FTACNVHK

-254 AFSFPYAPTK
+254 AFAFPYAPTK
-264 ATIPPDVET
+264 ATTPPDVEV
-273 ILNNDPT
+273 IPNDNPA
-280 HIVPANTE
+280 HIVPADAE
-288 FKIFEHQNDGN
+288 FRLFEHQNNGD
-299 KKVFLIIRGNKKLLN
+299 KKVFLIIRGEKQLKN
-314 GDTQERYYKV
+314 GTKATRYYKV
-324 DFVAKRNRENIVNDR
+324 DFVAKRTEENIVSDR

-380 ELQEFTQVSGEMFTL
+380 ELQEFTQVSDEMFTL
-395 KADPVQIL
+395 KTDPVQIL
-403 IVRPGKYDFNTG
+403 IVRPGTYNFNTS
-415 FAITNSDYH
+415 FAITNSDYR
-424 FKPYGGGTGVGS
+424 FKPYGGGTGAGS

-451 AYMGALIQTDVSAR
+451 AYMGALKQTDVSTR

-473 VEVKNIPSDA
+473 VEVKDIPSDA

-512 YVHADGKPVTTGAT
+512 YERVDGKSVTGAT

-555 GDKFLEF
+555 GDKLLEF
-562 DIYKNLPKGIFP
+562 DLYKNLPKGIFP

-598 VKRGGKIYYRYLV
+598 VKRGSKVYYRYIV

-650 TIYPSASTYKSKPIR
+650 TIYSSASPYKSKPIR

-672 TVRRDGSYIN
+672 TSNTKRP
-682 SRRLMPSTSR
+682 MPSTSR
-692 FTQLGNAIPQG
+692 FTQKGNAVPQG
-703 TYYIQS
+703 TYYIQA
-709 TNTDGLFYLTYDTK
+709 TNTDGLFYLTYDKT
-723 KAPANLDQQVTI
+723 KAPANLDQSVTI
-735 KSTYQVQSVYG
+735 KSVYQARSEYG
-746 YISFT
+746 YIAFT
-751 VSATKTLQE
+751 ISATKTLRE
-760 WVAREEHEFTAT
+760 WVASEEHEFTAT

-777 GRLLHHFN
+777 GQLLHYAN
-785 GEYYKRP
+785 GGYYEHP
-792 NAQPYWYINDDQAG
+792 NAQPYWNIYDDDPG
-806 EYIAIPQCV
+806 RYVDI
-815 EVSDT
+815 SNYLTLSNT

-835 PEDVFKPYM
+835 PESVFEPTM
-844 SLIVVDY
+844 SFITVGY
-851 KDANSFS
+851 QRA
-858 YYYWEDLMN
+858 N
-867 TTRLVWTFPH
+867 TTSTYNWEE

>member
-1 MTSSNL
+1 MKKISNPL
-7 ILMKRRVYLYC
+7 LMKRRVYLYY
-18 IALPLLLLLAGCA
+18 IALPLLLLLAGCV
-31 REPMGGML
+31 REPLGSVL

-59 LSDLTLRSEAI
+59 LSDLALRSEAI

-80 LRVLVFDE
+80 LRILVFNE

-98 VLGDPASADAFDDE
+98 VLGDPASADAFGDD

-117 GKKGSITM
+117 GKKGSIQT
-125 IKSFKATFIQSDKPR
+125 IKSFTATFIQSKDPR

-155 DYYLVGNSA
+155 DYFLVGNSA

-169 NLITKIETANGNNDK
+169 NLTTSIESANGNNGK

-197 NKLDGQSLQGKVV
+197 DKLDGQSLQGKVV

-218 VTVTV
+218 VTVV
-223 APEVNGFELTG
+223 NKAPATNGFKLTG
-234 FAACNVHK
+234 FTACNVHK

-254 AFSFPYAPTK
+254 AFAFPYAPTK
-264 ATIPPDVET
+264 ATTPPDVEV
-273 ILNNDPT
+273 IPNDNPA
-280 HIVPANTE
+280 HIVPADAE
-288 FKIFEHQNDGN
+288 FRLFEHQNNGD
-299 KKVFLIIRGNKKLLN
+299 KKVFLIIRGEKQLRN
-314 GDTQERYYKV
+314 GTKATRYYKV
-324 DFVAKRNRENIVNDR
+324 DFVAKRTEENIVSDR

-380 ELQEFTQVSGEMFTL
+380 ELQEFTQVSDEMFTL
-395 KADPVQIL
+395 KTDPVQIL
-403 IVRPGKYDFNTG
+403 IVRPGTYNFNTS
-415 FAITNSDYH
+415 FAITNSDYR
-424 FKPYGGGTGVGS
+424 FKPYGGGTGAGS

-451 AYMGALIQTDVSAR
+451 AYMGALKQTDVSTR

-473 VEVKNIPSDA
+473 VEVKDIPSDA

-497 APDDTPP
+497 APDDNPP

-512 YVHADGKPVTTGAT
+512 YERVDGKSVTGAT

-555 GDKFLEF
+555 GDKLLEF
-562 DIYKNLPKGIFP
+562 DLYKNLPKGIFP

-598 VKRGGKIYYRYLV
+598 VKRGSKVYYRYIV

-650 TIYPSASTYKSKPIR
+650 TIYSSASPYKSKPIR

-672 TVRRDGSYIN
+672 TSNTKRP
-682 SRRLMPSTSR
+682 MPSTSR
-692 FTQLGNAIPQG
+692 FTQKGNAVPQG
-703 TYYIQS
+703 TYYIQA
-709 TNTDGLFYLTYDTK
+709 TNTDGLFYLTYDKT
-723 KAPANLDQQVTI
+723 KAPANLDQSVTI
-735 KSTYQVQSVYG
+735 KSVYQARSEYG
-746 YISFT
+746 YIAFT
-751 VSATKTLQE
+751 ISATKTLRE
-760 WVAREEHEFTAT
+760 WVASEEHEFTAT

-777 GRLLHHFN
+777 GQLLHYAN
-785 GEYYKRP
+785 GGYYEHP
-792 NAQPYWYINDDQAG
+792 NAQPYWNIYDDDPG
-806 EYIAIPQCV
+806 RYVDI
-815 EVSDT
+815 SNYLTLSNT

-835 PEDVFKPYM
+835 PESVFEPTM
-844 SLIVVDY
+844 SFITVGY
-851 KDANSFS
+851 QRANTTST
-858 YYYWEDLMN
+858 YNWEELMN
-867 TTRLVWTFPH
+867 TTRLIWYYPWFWF

>member
-1 MTSSNL
+1 MKKISNPL
-7 ILMKRRVYLYC
+7 LMKRRVYLYY
-18 IALPLLLLLAGCA
+18 IALPLLLLLAGCV
-31 REPMGGML
+31 REPLGSVL

-59 LSDLTLRSEAI
+59 LSDLALRSEAI

-80 LRVLVFDE
+80 LRILVFNE
-88 HQQFLYSTDA
+88 HQEFLYSTDA
-98 VLGDPASADAFDDE
+98 VLGDPASADAFGDD

-125 IKSFKATFIQSDKPR
+125 IKSFQATFIQSSKPR

-155 DYYLVGNSA
+155 DYFLVGNSA

-169 NLITKIETANGNNDK
+169 KLTTSIESANGNNDK

-197 NKLDGQSLQGKVV
+197 DKLDGQSLQGKVI

-218 VTVTV
+218 ITVVNKTP
-223 APEVNGFELTG
+223 ATNGFKLTG
-234 FAACNVHK
+234 FTACNVHK

-254 AFSFPYAPTK
+254 AFAFPYAPTK
-264 ATIPPDVET
+264 ATIPPDVK
-273 ILNNDPT
+273 IIPNDIPE
-280 HIVPANTE
+280 HIVPADAE
-288 FKIFEHQNDGN
+288 FRLFEHQNDGD
-299 KKVFLIIRGNKKLLN
+299 KKVFLIIRGEKLLKN
-314 GDTQERYYKV
+314 GTTATRYYKV
-324 DFVAKRNRENIVNDR
+324 DFVAKRNKENIVSDR

-348 YKVTITA
+348 YKVAITA

-380 ELQEFTQVSGEMFTL
+380 ELQEFTQVSDEMFTL
-395 KADPVQIL
+395 KTDPVQIL
-403 IVRPGKYDFNTG
+403 IVRPGTYNFNTS
-415 FAITNSDYH
+415 FAITDSNYR
-424 FKPYGGGTGVGS
+424 FKPYGSATGAGF
-436 GAQYIRYYKRWSDHD
+436 GAQYIRYYKRWSDND
-451 AYMGALIQTDVSAR
+451 FYMGALTQTEISTR
-465 SGNDDHFS
+465 RGNDDHFS
-473 VEVKNIPSDA
+473 IEVKNIPSDA

-504 ANPKDLYT
+504 TNPKDLYT
-512 YVHADGKPVTTGAT
+512 YERVDGQPVSGAT

-542 FKAKLVDGAQGQA
+542 FKAKLVDDTQGQA

-562 DIYKNLPKGIFP
+562 ALYKNLPKGIFP

-598 VKRGGKIYYRYLV
+598 VKRGRKVYYRYIV

-625 PVLVNDGTTSPKHDI
+625 PVLVNDGTTSPSDDI
-640 VLSSPYYETE
+640 VLSSPYYDTE

-672 TVRRDGSYIN
+672 TSNTRRP
-682 SRRLMPSTSR
+682 MPSTSP
-692 FTQLGNAIPQG
+692 FTQKGDAIPQG
-703 TYYIQS
+703 TYYIQA
-709 TNTDGLFYLTYDTK
+709 TNTDGQFYLTYDTK
-723 KAPANLDQQVTI
+723 KAPAKLDQQVTI
-735 KSTYQVQSVYG
+735 KSVYQVQSEYG
-746 YISFT
+746 YIAFT
-751 VSATKTLQE
+751 VSATKTLRE
-760 WVAREEHEFTAT
+760 WVESSEHVFTAT
-772 SVEVK
+772 SVEIK
-777 GRLLHHFN
+777 GQLLHYSN
-785 GEYYKRP
+785 GEYYERP
-792 NAQPYWYINDDQAG
+792 NARPYWNIYDDATRR
-806 EYIAIPQCV
+806 YFNISNFLAL
-815 EVSDT
+815 SDM
-820 PISQNNL
+820 PISQDNL
-827 SYEFYLKI
+827 SYEFYLTI
-835 PEDVFKPYM
+835 PESVFKPTM
-844 SLIVVDY
+844 SVITVGY
-851 KDANSFS
+851 EGARTTSTYNWK
-858 YYYWEDLMN
+858 DLMN
-867 TTRLVWTFPH
+867 TTRLIWNYPWFWF

>member
-7 ILMKRRVYLYC
+7 ILMKRRVYLYY
-18 IALPLLLLLAGCA
+18 IALPLLLLLAGCV
-31 REPMGGML
+31 REPMGGIL

-59 LSDLTLRSEAI
+59 LSDLALRSEAI

-80 LRVLVFDE
+80 LRILVFNE
-88 HQQFLYSTDA
+88 HQEFLYSTDA
-98 VLGDPASADAFDDE
+98 VLGDPASADAYPDD

-117 GKKGSITM
+117 GKKGSITK
-125 IKSFKATFIQSDKPR
+125 IKSFQATFIQSDKPR

-155 DYYLVGNSA
+155 DYFLVGNSA

-169 NLITKIETANGNNDK
+169 NLTTSIESANGNNGK

-197 NKLDGQSLQGKVV
+197 NQLDGQSLQGKVV

-218 VTVTV
+218 ITVVNKTP
-223 APEVNGFELTG
+223 ATNGFKLTG
-234 FAACNVHK
+234 FTACNVHK

-264 ATIPPDVET
+264 ATTPPDVEV
-273 ILNNDPT
+273 IPNDIPE
-280 HIVPANTE
+280 HIVSADAE
-288 FKIFEHQNDGN
+288 FRLFEHQNNGD
-299 KKVFLIIRGNKKLLN
+299 KKVFLIIRGEKVLKN
-314 GDTQERYYKV
+314 GTTATRYYKV
-324 DFVAKRNRENIVNDR
+324 DFVAKRTEENIVSDR

-380 ELQEFTQVSGEMFTL
+380 ELQEFTQVSDEMFTL
-395 KADPVQIL
+395 KTDPVQIL
-403 IVRPGKYDFNTG
+403 IVRPGTYHFNTS
-415 FAITNSDYH
+415 FAITDSNYR
-424 FKPYGGGTGVGS
+424 FKPYGSATGAGF
-436 GAQYIRYYKRWSDHD
+436 GAQYIRYYKRWSDND
-451 AYMGALIQTDVSAR
+451 FYMGALTQTEISTR
-465 SGNDDHFS
+465 RGNDDRFS

-504 ANPKDLYT
+504 TNPKDLYT
-512 YVHADGKPVTTGAT
+512 YERVDGTPVSGAT

-542 FKAKLVDGAQGQA
+542 FKAKLVDDASQPGN
-555 GDKFLEF
+555 KFLEF
-562 DIYKNLPKGIFP
+562 DLYKNLPKGIFP

-584 SPRNTKGNTENLTI
+584 SPRNKKGNTENLTI
-598 VKRGGKIYYRYLV
+598 VKRGSKVYYRYIV

-625 PVLVNDGTTSPKHDI
+625 PVLVNDGTDSPSHDI
-640 VLSSPYYETE
+640 VLSSSYYETE

-665 LYFKEPG
+665 LYFKDPG
-672 TVRRDGSYIN
+672 TSN
-682 SRRLMPSTSR
+682 TRRLMPSTSR
-692 FTQLGNAIPQG
+692 FTQKGNAVPQG
-703 TYYIQS
+703 TYYIQP

-723 KAPANLDQQVTI
+723 KAPANMNQEVTI
-735 KSTYQVQSVYG
+735 KSVYQVQSEYG

-751 VSATKTLQE
+751 VSATKTLKE
-760 WVAREEHEFTAT
+760 WMASDEHVFTAT
-772 SVEVK
+772 SVAVK
-777 GRLLHHFN
+777 GQLLHYSN
-785 GEYYKRP
+785 GEYYERP
-792 NAQPYWYINDDQAG
+792 NNSQPYWNIYDDDTRR
-806 EYIAIPQCV
+806 YVNISNYLTL
-815 EVSDT
+815 SDT

-835 PEDVFKPYM
+835 PESVFKPTM
-844 SLIVVDY
+844 SVITVGY
-851 KDANSFS
+851 NGARTTSS
-858 YYYWEDLMN
+858 YNWEELMN
-867 TTRLVWTFPH
+867 TTRLVWDYPWFWF

>member
-7 ILMKRRVYLYC
+7 ILMKRRVYLYY
-18 IALPLLLLLAGCA
+18 IALPLLLLLAGCV
-31 REPMGGML
+31 REPMGGLL
-39 IPEGKEG
+39 IPEGKVG

-80 LRVLVFDE
+80 LRILVFNE
-88 HQQFLYSTDA
+88 HQEFLYSTDA
-98 VLGDPASADAFDDE
+98 VLGDPASADPLGDD

-117 GKKGSITM
+117 GKKGSIKR
-125 IKSFKATFIQSDKPR
+125 IKSFQATFIQSDKPR

-155 DYYLVGNSA
+155 DYFLVGNSA

-169 NLITKIETANGNNDK
+169 NLTTSIESANGNNDK

-197 NKLDGQSLQGKVV
+197 NELNGQSLQGKVI

-218 VTVTV
+218 VTVV
-223 APEVNGFELTG
+223 NKAPATDGFKLTG
-234 FAACNVHK
+234 FTACNVHK

-254 AFSFPYAPTK
+254 AFAFPYTPTK
-264 ATIPPDVET
+264 ATIPPDVEV
-273 ILNNDPT
+273 IPNDIPE
-280 HIVPANTE
+280 HIVSADAE
-288 FKIFEHQNDGN
+288 FRLFEHQNNGD
-299 KKVFLIIRGNKKLLN
+299 KKVFLIIRGEKVLKD
-314 GDTQERYYKV
+314 GTTATRYYKV
-324 DFVAKRNRENIVNDR
+324 DFVAKRNKENIVSDR

-395 KADPVQIL
+395 KTDPVQIL
-403 IVRPGKYDFNTG
+403 IVRPGTYDFNTG
-415 FAITNSDYH
+415 FAITDSNYR
-424 FKPYGGGTGVGS
+424 FKSYEGGPAGS
-436 GAQYIRYYKRWSDHD
+436 GAQYIRYYKRWSDND
-451 AYMGALIQTDVSAR
+451 FYMGALTQTEVSTR
-465 SGNDDHFS
+465 RGNEDRFS

-512 YVHADGKPVTTGAT
+512 YERVDGQPVSGAT
-526 NPLIRN
+526 TPLIRN

-542 FKAKLVDGAQGQA
+542 FKTKLVNDASQPGN
-555 GDKFLEF
+555 KFLEF

-598 VKRGGKIYYRYLV
+598 VKRGSKVYYRYLV
-611 KTDSYDRHNGRVRI
+611 KTDSYDRHNGRIRI
-625 PVLVNDGTTSPKHDI
+625 PMLVNDGTDSPSHDI
-640 VLSSPYYETE
+640 VLTSPYYETE
-650 TIYPSASTYKSKPIR
+650 TIYPTTSTYKSKR
-665 LYFKEPG
+665 MHLYFKEPG
-672 TVRRDGSYIN
+672 TSGTK
-682 SRRLMPSTSR
+682 RLMPSTSR
-692 FTQLGNAIPQG
+692 FTQKGDAVPQG
-703 TYYIQS
+703 TYYIQP
-709 TNTDGLFYLTYDTK
+709 TNSDGLFFLTYNTK
-723 KAPANLDQQVTI
+723 EAPKNMDQEVTI
-735 KSTYQVQSVYG
+735 KSVYQVQSEYG

-751 VSATKTLQE
+751 VSATKKLSE
-760 WVAREEHEFTAT
+760 WVASEEHEFTAT

-777 GRLLHHFN
+777 GQLLHYSN
-785 GEYYKRP
+785 GEYYERP
-792 NAQPYWYINDDQAG
+792 SNNRQPYWEIYNDATRRYVVISDFLTL
-806 EYIAIPQCV
+806 
-815 EVSDT
+815 SDT

-827 SYEFYLKI
+827 SYEFYLTI
-835 PEDVFKPYM
+835 PESVFKPTM
-844 SLIVVDY
+844 SVITVGYDRARTY
-851 KDANSFS
+851 SS
-858 YYYWEDLMN
+858 YDWEDLMN
-867 TTRLVWTFPH
+867 TTRLIWDYPLIWF

>member
-1 MTSSNL
+1 MTSSNP
-7 ILMKRRVYLYC
+7 ILMKRRVYLYY
-18 IALPLLLLLAGCA
+18 IALPLLLLLAGCV
-31 REPMGGML
+31 REPMGGLL

-59 LSDLTLRSEAI
+59 LSDLALRSEAI

-80 LRVLVFDE
+80 LRILVFDE

-98 VLGDPASADAFDDE
+98 VLGDPTSADAFGDD

-125 IKSFKATFIQSDKPR
+125 IKSFKATFIQSNEPR

-155 DYYLVGNSA
+155 DYFLVGNSA

-169 NLITKIETANGNNDK
+169 NLTTSIESANGNNDK

-197 NKLDGQSLQGKVV
+197 DKLDGQSLQGKVV

-218 VTVTV
+218 VTVV
-223 APEVNGFELTG
+223 NKAPATNDFELTG
-234 FAACNVHK
+234 FTACNVHK

-254 AFSFPYAPTK
+254 AFAFPYAPTK
-264 ATIPPDVET
+264 ATTPSDVET

-280 HIVPANTE
+280 SIVPANTE
-288 FKIFEHQNDGN
+288 FKIFEHQNDGD
-299 KKVFLIIRGNKKLLN
+299 KKVFLIIRGNKKLKN
-314 GDTQERYYKV
+314 GTTAERYYKV
-324 DFVAKRNRENIVNDR
+324 DFVAKRNKENIVSDR

-403 IVRPGKYDFNTG
+403 IVRPGTYDFNTE
-415 FAITNSDYH
+415 FAITDSNYR
-424 FKPYGGGTGVGS
+424 FKPYGGATGAGF
-436 GAQYIRYYKRWSDHD
+436 GAQYIRYYKRWSDND
-451 AYMGALIQTDVSAR
+451 FYMGALTQTEVSTR
-465 SGNDDHFS
+465 SSNEDRFS

-504 ANPKDLYT
+504 ANAKDLYT
-512 YVHADGKPVTTGAT
+512 YERVDGKPVSGAIT
-526 NPLIRN
+526 PLIRN

-542 FKAKLVDGAQGQA
+542 FKAKLVNDASQTGN
-555 GDKFLEF
+555 KFLEF
-562 DIYKNLPKGIFP
+562 DLYKNLPNGVFP

-598 VKRGGKIYYRYLV
+598 VKRNGKVYYRYIV
-611 KTDSYDRHNGRVRI
+611 KKDSYDSSEKGRVRL
-625 PVLVNDGTTSPKHDI
+625 PMVVNDGTNSPKHDI
-640 VLSSPYYETE
+640 VLTSPYYETE
-650 TIYPSASTYKSKPIR
+650 TIYSGSSSYESKPIR
-665 LYFKEPG
+665 LYFKDPG
-672 TVRRDGSYIN
+672 TSN
-682 SRRLMPSTSR
+682 TRRLMPSTSP
-692 FTQLGNAIPQG
+692 FTQKGNAVPQG
-703 TYYIQS
+703 TYYIQP

-723 KAPANLDQQVTI
+723 KAPANMNQEVTI
-735 KSTYQVQSVYG
+735 KSVYQVQSEYG

-751 VSATKTLQE
+751 VSATKTLE
-760 WVAREEHEFTAT
+760 KWMASDEHVFTAT

-777 GRLLHHFN
+777 GQLLHYSN
-785 GEYYKRP
+785 GEYYERP
-792 NAQPYWYINDDQAG
+792 NNRQPYWNIYDDDTRRYVNISNYLAL
-806 EYIAIPQCV
+806 
-815 EVSDT
+815 SDT

-827 SYEFYLKI
+827 SYEFYLKL
-835 PEDVFKPYM
+835 PESVFKPTM
-844 SLIVVDY
+844 SVITVGY
-851 KDANSFS
+851 NGARTTSTYN
-858 YYYWEDLMN
+858 WEELMN
-867 TTRLVWTFPH
+867 TTRLVWDYPWFWF

>member
-7 ILMKRRVYLYC
+7 ILMKRRVYLYY
-18 IALPLLLLLAGCA
+18 IALPLLLLLAGCV
-31 REPMGGML
+31 REPMGGIL

-59 LSDLTLRSEAI
+59 LSDLALRSEAI

-80 LRVLVFDE
+80 LRILVFNE
-88 HQQFLYSTDA
+88 HQEFLYSTDA
-98 VLGDPASADAFDDE
+98 VLGDPASADAYPDD

-117 GKKGSITM
+117 GKKGSITK
-125 IKSFKATFIQSDKPR
+125 IKSFQATFIQSDKPR

-155 DYYLVGNSA
+155 DYFLVGNSA

-169 NLITKIETANGNNDK
+169 NLTTSIESANGNNGK

-218 VTVTV
+218 ITVVNKTP
-223 APEVNGFELTG
+223 ATNGFKLTG
-234 FAACNVHK
+234 FTACNVHK

-264 ATIPPDVET
+264 ATTPPDVEV
-273 ILNNDPT
+273 IPNDIPE
-280 HIVPANTE
+280 HIVSADAE
-288 FKIFEHQNDGN
+288 FRLFEHQNNGD
-299 KKVFLIIRGNKKLLN
+299 KKVFLIIRGEKVLKN
-314 GDTQERYYKV
+314 GTTATRYYKV
-324 DFVAKRNRENIVNDR
+324 DFVAKRTEENIVSDR

-355 VNSDG
+355 VYSDG

-380 ELQEFTQVSGEMFTL
+380 ELQEFTQVSDEMFTL
-395 KADPVQIL
+395 KTDPVQIL
-403 IVRPGKYDFNTG
+403 IVRPGTYHFNTS
-415 FAITNSDYH
+415 FAITDSNYR
-424 FKPYGGGTGVGS
+424 FKPYGSATGAGF
-436 GAQYIRYYKRWSDHD
+436 GAQYIRYYKRWSDND
-451 AYMGALIQTDVSAR
+451 FYMGALTQTEISTR
-465 SGNDDHFS
+465 RGNDDRFS

-504 ANPKDLYT
+504 TNPKDLYT
-512 YVHADGKPVTTGAT
+512 YERVDGTPVSGAT

-542 FKAKLVDGAQGQA
+542 FKAKLVDDASQPGN
-555 GDKFLEF
+555 KFLEF
-562 DIYKNLPKGIFP
+562 DLYKNLPKGIFP

-584 SPRNTKGNTENLTI
+584 SPRNKKGNTENLTI
-598 VKRGGKIYYRYLV
+598 VKRGSKVYYRYIV

-625 PVLVNDGTTSPKHDI
+625 PVLVNDGTDSPSHDI
-640 VLSSPYYETE
+640 VLSSSYYETE

-665 LYFKEPG
+665 LYFKDPG
-672 TVRRDGSYIN
+672 TSN
-682 SRRLMPSTSR
+682 TRRLMPSTSR
-692 FTQLGNAIPQG
+692 FTQKGNAVPQG
-703 TYYIQS
+703 TYYIQP

-723 KAPANLDQQVTI
+723 KAPANMNQEVTI
-735 KSTYQVQSVYG
+735 KSVYQVQSEYG

-751 VSATKTLQE
+751 VSATKTLKE
-760 WVAREEHEFTAT
+760 WMASDEHVFTAT
-772 SVEVK
+772 SVAVK
-777 GRLLHHFN
+777 GQLLHYSN
-785 GEYYKRP
+785 GEYYERP
-792 NAQPYWYINDDQAG
+792 NNSQPYWNIYDDDTRR
-806 EYIAIPQCV
+806 YVNISNYLTL
-815 EVSDT
+815 SDT

-835 PEDVFKPYM
+835 PESVFKPTM
-844 SLIVVDY
+844 SVITVGY
-851 KDANSFS
+851 NGARTTSS
-858 YYYWEDLMN
+858 YNWEELMN
-867 TTRLVWTFPH
+867 TTRLVWDYPWFWF

>member
-1 MTSSNL
+1 MTSSNS
-7 ILMKRRVYLYC
+7 ILMKRRVYLYY
-18 IALPLLLLLAGCA
+18 IALPLLLLLAGCV
-31 REPMGGML
+31 REPMGSML

-70 NDDEVEKITS
+70 NDNEVEKITS
-80 LRVLVFDE
+80 LRILVFNE

-98 VLGDPASADAFDDE
+98 VLGDPASAEAFGDD

-125 IKSFKATFIQSDKPR
+125 IKSFKATFIQSSKPR

-155 DYYLVGNSA
+155 DYFLVGNSA

-169 NLITKIETANGNNDK
+169 KLTTSIESANGSNGK
-184 TKAFDPMWAQVKL
+184 TKAFDPMWAQVRL
-197 NKLDGQSLQGKVV
+197 NELSSESLQGKVV

-218 VTVTV
+218 VTVV
-223 APEVNGFELTG
+223 NNSPETDGFKLTG
-234 FAACNVHK
+234 FTACNVHK

-254 AFSFPYAPTK
+254 AFAFPYAPTK
-264 ATIPPDVET
+264 ATTPPDVE
-273 ILNNDPT
+273 IIPNYIPE
-280 HIVPANTE
+280 HIVPADTE
-288 FKIFEHQNDGN
+288 FRLFEHQNNGD
-299 KKVFLIIRGNKKLLN
+299 KKVFLIIRGEKQLKN
-314 GDTQERYYKV
+314 GSTATRYYKV
-324 DFVAKRNRENIVNDR
+324 DFVAKRTEENIISDR

-360 YATMAEAIAAPAHN
+360 YATMDEAIAAPAHN

-380 ELQEFTQVSGEMFTL
+380 ELQEFTQVSDEMFTL
-395 KADPVQIL
+395 KTDPVQIL
-403 IVRPGKYDFNTG
+403 IVRPGTYDFNTS

-424 FKPYGGGTGVGS
+424 FKPYGGGTGAGS

-451 AYMGALIQTDVSAR
+451 AYMGALTQTEVSAR

-473 VEVKNIPSDA
+473 VEVKDIPSDA

-504 ANPKDLYT
+504 TDPKDLYT
-512 YVHADGKPVTTGAT
+512 YVRADGKPVTGAT

-542 FKAKLVDGAQGQA
+542 FKAKLVNDPQGQA
-555 GDKFLEF
+555 GDKLLEF
-562 DIYKNLPKGIFP
+562 DLYKNLPKGIFP
-574 FEVLIEAPDL
+574 FDVLIEAPDL
-584 SPRNTKGNTENLTI
+584 SPRNKGNAENLTI
-598 VKRGGKIYYRYLV
+598 VKRGSKVYYRYIV

-625 PVLVNDGTTSPKHDI
+625 PVLVNDGTSSPSHDI
-640 VLSSPYYETE
+640 VLTSPYYETE
-650 TIYPSASTYKSKPIR
+650 TIYPSASTYKSKLIR

-672 TVRRDGSYIN
+672 TSNTRRP
-682 SRRLMPSTSR
+682 MPSTSR
-692 FTQLGNAIPQG
+692 FTQKGDVVPQG
-703 TYYIQS
+703 TYYIQA
-709 TNTDGLFYLTYDTK
+709 TNTDGAFYLTYDKK
-723 KAPANLDQQVTI
+723 KAPANMNQSVTI
-735 KSTYQVQSVYG
+735 KSVYQVRSEYG
-746 YISFT
+746 YISFS
-751 VSATKTLQE
+751 VSATKTLRD
-760 WVAREEHEFTAT
+760 WVASDEHIFTAT
-772 SVEVK
+772 SVEIK
-777 GRLLHHFN
+777 GQLSH
-785 GEYYKRP
+785 YYLGRYVERP
-792 NAQPYWYINDDQAG
+792 NNQPYWNIYDDG
-806 EYIAIPQCV
+806 TGRYVDI
-815 EVSDT
+815 SDYLT
-820 PISQNNL
+820 LSDMPFSQNNL

-835 PEDVFKPYM
+835 PESVFKPTM
-844 SLIVVDY
+844 SFITVGY
-851 KDANSFS
+851 NGARTTSS
-858 YYYWEDLMN
+858 YYWEDLMN
-867 TTRLVWTFPH
+867 TTRLVWNRPLWF

>member
-1 MTSSNL
+1 MTSSNS
-7 ILMKRRVYLYC
+7 ILMKRRVYLYYT
-18 IALPLLLLLAGCA
+18 ALPLLLLLAGCV
-31 REPMGGML
+31 REPMGSML

-70 NDDEVEKITS
+70 NDNEVEKITS
-80 LRVLVFDE
+80 LRILVFNE

-98 VLGDPASADAFDDE
+98 VLGDPASAEAFGDD

-125 IKSFKATFIQSDKPR
+125 IKSFKATFIQSSKPR

-155 DYYLVGNSA
+155 DYFLVGNSA

-169 NLITKIETANGNNDK
+169 NLTTSIESANGNKDK

-197 NKLDGQSLQGKVV
+197 NKLDSESLQGKVV

-218 VTVTV
+218 VTV
-223 APEVNGFELTG
+223 VNNSPATDGFKLTG
-234 FAACNVHK
+234 FTACNVHK

-254 AFSFPYAPTK
+254 AFAFPYAPTK
-264 ATIPPDVET
+264 ATTPPDVET

-280 HIVPANTE
+280 SIVPADAE
-288 FKIFEHQNDGN
+288 FRLFEHQNNGD
-299 KKVFLIIRGNKKLLN
+299 KKVFLIIRGKKQLKN
-314 GDTQERYYKV
+314 GSTATRYYKV
-324 DFVAKRNRENIVNDR
+324 DFVAKRTEENIISDR

-360 YATMAEAIAAPAHN
+360 YATMDEAIAAPAHN

-380 ELQEFTQVSGEMFTL
+380 ELQEFTQVSDEMFTL
-395 KADPVQIL
+395 KTDPVQIL
-403 IVRPGKYDFNTG
+403 IVRPGTYNFNTS

-424 FKPYGGGTGVGS
+424 FKPYGGGTGAGS

-451 AYMGALIQTDVSAR
+451 AYMGALKQTEVSAR

-473 VEVKNIPSDA
+473 VEVKDIPSDA

-504 ANPKDLYT
+504 ADPKNLYT
-512 YVHADGKPVTTGAT
+512 YVRADGKPVTGAT

-542 FKAKLVDGAQGQA
+542 FKAKLVDDAQGQT
-555 GDKFLEF
+555 GDKLLEF
-562 DIYKNLPKGIFP
+562 DLYKNLPKGIFP

-584 SPRNTKGNTENLTI
+584 SPRNKGNAENLTI
-598 VKRGGKIYYRYLV
+598 VKRGSKVYYRYIV

-625 PVLVNDGTTSPKHDI
+625 PVLVNDGTSSPSHDI
-640 VLSSPYYETE
+640 VLTSPYYETE
-650 TIYPSASTYKSKPIR
+650 TIYPSASTYKSKLIR

-672 TVRRDGSYIN
+672 TSNTRRP
-682 SRRLMPSTSR
+682 MPSTSR
-692 FTQLGNAIPQG
+692 FTQKGDVVPQG
-703 TYYIQS
+703 TYYIQA
-709 TNTDGLFYLTYDTK
+709 TNTDGAFYLTYDKK
-723 KAPANLDQQVTI
+723 KAPANMNQSVTI
-735 KSTYQVQSVYG
+735 KSVYQVRSEYG

-751 VSATKTLQE
+751 VSATKTLRD
-760 WVAREEHEFTAT
+760 WVASDEHIFTAT
-772 SVEVK
+772 SVEIK
-777 GRLLHHFN
+777 GQLSH
-785 GEYYKRP
+785 YYLGRYVERP
-792 NAQPYWYINDDQAG
+792 NNQPYWNIYDDG
-806 EYIAIPQCV
+806 TGRYVDI
-815 EVSDT
+815 SDYLT
-820 PISQNNL
+820 LSDMPFSQNNL

-835 PEDVFKPYM
+835 PESVFKPTM
-844 SLIVVDY
+844 SFITVGY
-851 KDANSFS
+851 NGARTTSS
-858 YYYWEDLMN
+858 YYWEDLMN
-867 TTRLVWTFPH
+867 TTRLVWNRPLWF

>member
-7 ILMKRRVYLYC
+7 ILMKRRVYLYY
-18 IALPLLLLLAGCA
+18 IALPLLLLLAGCV

-39 IPEGKEG
+39 IPEGKVG

-59 LSDLTLRSEAI
+59 LSDLALRSEAI

-80 LRVLVFDE
+80 LRILVFNE
-88 HQQFLYSTDA
+88 HQEFLYSTDA
-98 VLGDPASADAFDDE
+98 VLGDPTSADAYPDD

-117 GKKGSITM
+117 GKKGSIQM
-125 IKSFKATFIQSDKPR
+125 IKSFQATFIQSDKPR

-155 DYYLVGNSA
+155 DYFLVGNSA

-169 NLITKIETANGNNDK
+169 NLTTSIESANGNNGK

-218 VTVTV
+218 ITVVNKTP
-223 APEVNGFELTG
+223 ATNGFKLTG
-234 FAACNVHK
+234 FTACNVHK

-264 ATIPPDVET
+264 ATTPPDVEV
-273 ILNNDPT
+273 IPNDIPE
-280 HIVPANTE
+280 HIVPADAE
-288 FKIFEHQNDGN
+288 FRLFEHQNNGD
-299 KKVFLIIRGNKKLLN
+299 KKVFLIIRGEKQLKN
-314 GDTQERYYKV
+314 GSTATRYYKV
-324 DFVAKRNRENIVNDR
+324 DFVAKRTEENIISDR

-380 ELQEFTQVSGEMFTL
+380 ELQEFTQVSDEMFTL
-395 KADPVQIL
+395 KTDPVQIL
-403 IVRPGKYDFNTG
+403 IVRPGTYNFNTS
-415 FAITNSDYH
+415 FAITDSNYR
-424 FKPYGGGTGVGS
+424 FKPYGSATGAGF
-436 GAQYIRYYKRWSDHD
+436 GAQYIRYYKRWSDND
-451 AYMGALIQTDVSAR
+451 FYMGALTQTEISTR
-465 SGNDDHFS
+465 RGNDDHFS
-473 VEVKNIPSDA
+473 IEVKNIPSDA

-504 ANPKDLYT
+504 TNPKDLYT
-512 YVHADGKPVTTGAT
+512 YERVDGQPVSGAT

-542 FKAKLVDGAQGQA
+542 FKAKLVDDASQPGN
-555 GDKFLEF
+555 KFLEF

-574 FEVLIEAPDL
+574 FEVLIDAPDL
-584 SPRNTKGNTENLTI
+584 SPRNKKGNTENLTI
-598 VKRGGKIYYRYLV
+598 VKRGRKVYYRYIV
-611 KTDSYDRHNGRVRI
+611 KTDSYDRHNNGRVRI
-625 PVLVNDGTTSPKHDI
+625 PMLVNDGTDSPSHDI
-640 VLSSPYYETE
+640 VLSSSYYETE

-672 TVRRDGSYIN
+672 TSN
-682 SRRLMPSTSR
+682 TRRLMPSTSP
-692 FTQLGNAIPQG
+692 FTQKGDAVPQG
-703 TYYIQS
+703 TYYIQP

-723 KAPANLDQQVTI
+723 KSPANMNQEVTI
-735 KSTYQVQSVYG
+735 KSVYQVQSEYG

-751 VSATKTLQE
+751 VSATKTLE
-760 WVAREEHEFTAT
+760 KWMASDEHVFTAT

-777 GRLLHHFN
+777 GQLLHYSN
-785 GEYYKRP
+785 GEYYERP
-792 NAQPYWYINDDQAG
+792 NNSQPYWNIYDDDTRRYVNISNYLAL
-806 EYIAIPQCV
+806 
-815 EVSDT
+815 SDT

-835 PEDVFKPYM
+835 PESVFKPTM
-844 SLIVVDY
+844 SVITVGY
-851 KDANSFS
+851 EGARTTSS
-858 YYYWEDLMN
+858 YNWEELMN
-867 TTRLVWTFPH
+867 TTRLVWDYPWFWF

>member
-1 MTSSNL
+1 MTSSNP

-18 IALPLLLLLAGCA
+18 IALPLLLLLAGCV
-31 REPMGGML
+31 REPLGGLL

-59 LSDLTLRSEAI
+59 LSDLALRSESI

-80 LRVLVFDE
+80 LRILVFDE
-88 HQQFLYSTDA
+88 NQQFLYSTDA
-98 VLGDPASADAFDDE
+98 VLEDPTSAENYGDD

-117 GKKGSITM
+117 GKKGSIKR
-125 IKSFKATFIQSDKPR
+125 IKSFKATFIQSNEPR

-155 DYYLVGNSA
+155 DYFLVGNSA

-169 NLITKIETANGNNDK
+169 NLTTSIESANGNNGK
-184 TKAFDPMWAQVKL
+184 TKAFDPMWVQVKL
-197 NKLDGQSLQGKVV
+197 NKLDRQSLQGKVV

-223 APEVNGFELTG
+223 APEVKDFQLTG
-234 FAACNVHK
+234 FTACNVHK

-254 AFSFPYAPTK
+254 SFSFPYAPTK
-264 ATIPPDVET
+264 ATTPPDVET
-273 ILNNDPT
+273 ILNNNPD
-280 HIVPANTE
+280 HIVSADTE
-288 FKIFEHQNDGN
+288 FKIFEHQNDGD
-299 KKVFLIIRGNKKLLN
+299 KKVFLIIQGEKKLN
-314 GDTQERYYKV
+314 SGTTETRYYKV
-324 DFVAKRNRENIVNDR
+324 DFVAKRNKENIVSDR

-403 IVRPGKYDFNTG
+403 IVRPGTYDFNTE
-415 FAITNSDYH
+415 FAITDKNYR
-424 FKPYGGGTGVGS
+424 FKSYEGGPADS
-436 GAQYIRYYKRWSDHD
+436 GAQYIRYYKRWSDND
-451 AYMGALIQTDVSAR
+451 FYMGALTQTDVSTR
-465 SGNDDHFS
+465 RGNEDRFS

-512 YVHADGKPVTTGAT
+512 YERVDGQPVSGAT
-526 NPLIRN
+526 TPLIRN

-542 FKAKLVDGAQGQA
+542 FKAKLVNDASQTGN
-555 GDKFLEF
+555 KFLEF

-584 SPRNTKGNTENLTI
+584 SPRNTKGNAENLTI
-598 VKRGGKIYYRYLV
+598 VKRNGKVYYRYLV

-625 PVLVNDGTTSPKHDI
+625 PMLVNDGTNSPKHDI

-650 TIYPSASTYKSKPIR
+650 TIYFGSSSYESKPMH

-672 TVRRDGSYIN
+672 TLRKDGSYNN
-682 SRRLMPSTSR
+682 SRRPMPSTSR
-692 FTQLGNAIPQG
+692 FTQLGNAVPQG

-709 TNTDGLFYLTYDTK
+709 TNSDGLFYLTYDTK
-723 KAPANLDQQVTI
+723 KAPANMNQQVTI

-746 YISFT
+746 YIAFT
-751 VSATKTLQE
+751 VSATKTLRE
-760 WVAREEHEFTAT
+760 WMASDEHEFTAT

-777 GRLLHHFN
+777 GQLLHHFN
-785 GEYYKRP
+785 GEYYERP
-792 NAQPYWYINDDQAG
+792 NAQPYWRIYDDEAEQ
-806 EYIAIPQCV
+806 YIAIPQCI

-820 PISQNNL
+820 PISQDNL

-835 PEDVFKPYM
+835 PESVFKPYM

-851 KDANSFS
+851 KDAGSFS

-867 TTRLVWTFPH
+867 TTRLVWTYPR

>member
-1 MTSSNL
+1 MKKISNPL
-7 ILMKRRVYLYC
+7 LMKRRVYLYY
-18 IALPLLLLLAGCA
+18 IALPLLLLLAGCV
-31 REPMGGML
+31 REPLGSVL

-59 LSDLTLRSEAI
+59 LSDLALRSEAI

-80 LRVLVFDE
+80 LRILVFNE

-98 VLGDPASADAFDDE
+98 VLGDPASADAFGDD

-117 GKKGSITM
+117 GKKGSITK
-125 IKSFKATFIQSDKPR
+125 IKSFKATFIQSNEPR

-147 YDWTGQTQ
+147 YNWTGQKQ
-155 DYYLVGNSA
+155 DYFLVGNSA

-169 NLITKIETANGNNDK
+169 NLITKIETANGNNYK
-184 TKAFDPMWAQVKL
+184 TNAFDPMWAQVKL
-197 NKLDGQSLQGKVV
+197 NKLDGESLQGKVV

-218 VTVTV
+218 VTIVNK
-223 APEVNGFELTG
+223 APATNGFELTG
-234 FAACNVHK
+234 FTACNVHK

-254 AFSFPYAPTK
+254 AFAFPYAPTK
-264 ATIPPDVET
+264 ATTPPDVEV
-273 ILNNDPT
+273 IPNDSPE
-280 HIVPANTE
+280 HIVPADAE
-288 FKIFEHQNDGN
+288 FRLFEHQNNGD
-299 KKVFLIIRGNKKLLN
+299 KKVFLIIRGEKLLKN
-314 GDTQERYYKV
+314 GSTATRYYKV
-324 DFVAKRNRENIVNDR
+324 DFVAKRNKENIVSDR

-380 ELQEFTQVSGEMFTL
+380 ELQEFTQVSDEMFTL
-395 KADPVQIL
+395 KTDPVQIL
-403 IVRPGKYDFNTG
+403 IVRPGTYNFNTS
-415 FAITNSDYH
+415 FAITNSDYR
-424 FKPYGGGTGVGS
+424 FKPYGSATGAGF
-436 GAQYIRYYKRWSDHD
+436 GAQYLRYYKRWSDND
-451 AYMGALIQTDVSAR
+451 FYMGALTQTEISTR
-465 SGNDDHFS
+465 RGNDDHFS
-473 VEVKNIPSDA
+473 IEVKNIPSDA

-504 ANPKDLYT
+504 TDPKDLYT

-542 FKAKLVDGAQGQA
+542 FKAELVKDTQGQA
-555 GDKFLEF
+555 GDMFLEF
-562 DIYKNLPKGIFP
+562 DLYKNLPKGIFP

-598 VKRGGKIYYRYLV
+598 VKRGRKVYYRYIV

-625 PVLVNDGTTSPKHDI
+625 PVLVNDGTTSPSHDI
-640 VLSSPYYETE
+640 VLSSPYYDTE
-650 TIYPSASTYKSKPIR
+650 TIYPSASSYKSKPIR

-672 TVRRDGSYIN
+672 TSNTRRP
-682 SRRLMPSTSR
+682 MPSTSP
-692 FTQLGNAIPQG
+692 FTQKGDAIPQG
-703 TYYIQS
+703 TYYIQA
-709 TNTDGLFYLTYDTK
+709 TNTDGAFYLTYDTK
-723 KAPANLDQQVTI
+723 KAPANLNQSVTI
-735 KSTYQVQSVYG
+735 KSVYQVRSEYG

-760 WVAREEHEFTAT
+760 WVASEEHVFTAT
-772 SVEVK
+772 SVEIK
-777 GRLLHHFN
+777 GQLSH
-785 GEYYKRP
+785 YYLGRYVERP
-792 NAQPYWYINDDQAG
+792 NNHPYWNIYDDG
-806 EYIAIPQCV
+806 TGRYVDI
-815 EVSDT
+815 SDYLT
-820 PISQNNL
+820 LSDMPISQNNL

-835 PEDVFKPYM
+835 PEGVFRPTM
-844 SLIVVDY
+844 SCLLLRLAMREQAPSPV
-851 KDANSFS
+851 
-858 YYYWEDLMN
+858 
-867 TTRLVWTFPH
+867 TTGKIL

>member
-1 MTSSNL
+1 M
-7 ILMKRRVYLYC
+7 
-18 IALPLLLLLAGCA
+18 ALPLLLLLAGCV
-31 REPMGGML
+31 REPMGGLL
-39 IPEGKEG
+39 IPEGKVG

-59 LSDLTLRSEAI
+59 LRELALRSEAI

-80 LRVLVFDE
+80 LRILVFDE
-88 HQQFLYSTDA
+88 NQQFLYSTDA
-98 VLGDPASADAFDDE
+98 VLGEPASAKTYGDD

-117 GKKGSITM
+117 GKKGSIER
-125 IKSFKATFIQSDKPR
+125 IKSFKATFIQSNAPR

-155 DYYLVGNSA
+155 DYFLVGNSA

-223 APEVNGFELTG
+223 APEVKDFELTG
-234 FAACNVHK
+234 FTACNVHK

-264 ATIPPDVET
+264 ATTPPDVET
-273 ILNNDPT
+273 ILNNEPT

-299 KKVFLIIRGNKKLLN
+299 KKVFLIIRGNKKLSN

-324 DFVAKRNRENIVNDR
+324 DFVAKRNKENIVSDR

-403 IVRPGKYDFNTG
+403 IVRPGTYDFNTG
-415 FAITNSDYH
+415 FAITDKNYR
-424 FKPYGGGTGVGS
+424 FKPYGGGTGAGF
-436 GAQYIRYYKRWSDHD
+436 GAQYIRYYKRWSDND
-451 AYMGALIQTDVSAR
+451 FYMGALTQTDVSTR
-465 SGNDDHFS
+465 RGNEDRFS

-512 YVHADGKPVTTGAT
+512 YERVDGQPVSGAT
-526 NPLIRN
+526 TPLIRN

-542 FKAKLVDGAQGQA
+542 FKAKLVNDASQTGN
-555 GDKFLEF
+555 KFLEF

-584 SPRNTKGNTENLTI
+584 SPRNTKGNAENLTI
-598 VKRGGKIYYRYLV
+598 VKRNGKVYYRYLV

-625 PVLVNDGTTSPKHDI
+625 PMVVNDGTNSPKHDI

-650 TIYPSASTYKSKPIR
+650 TIYPSESTYQSKR
-665 LYFKEPG
+665 MHLYFKVPG
-672 TVRRDGSYIN
+672 TDARKLMPDN
-682 SRRLMPSTSR
+682 SR
-692 FTQLGNAIPQG
+692 FVHQGDAVPQG
-703 TYYIQS
+703 TYYIQP
-709 TNTDGLFYLTYDTK
+709 TDTAGLFKLIYDTS
-723 KAPANLDQQVTI
+723 KAPASKDQKVTI
-735 KSTYQVQSVYG
+735 KSTYQVQSEYG

-751 VSATKTLQE
+751 VSATKTLEE
-760 WVAREEHEFTAT
+760 WMASDEHEFTAT
-772 SVEVK
+772 SVEIK
-777 GRLLHHFN
+777 GQLHHYLN
-785 GEYYKRP
+785 GVYYQRP
-792 NAQPYWYINDDQAG
+792 DANRYSPFWYVYDTATGRGVDVSRYLQISEERANLQDAPYD
-806 EYIAIPQCV
+806 
-815 EVSDT
+815 
-820 PISQNNL
+820 
-827 SYEFYLKI
+827 FYLQI
-835 PEDVFKPYM
+835 PAGVFKPTM
-844 SLIVVDY
+844 SYLAIDY
-851 KDANSFS
+851 TVYKAPVRYD
-858 YYYWEDLMN
+858 WESLMN
-867 TTRLVWTFPH
+867 TTRIIWYVP

>member
-18 IALPLLLLLAGCA
+18 IALPLLLLLAGCV
-31 REPMGGML
+31 REPLGGLL

-59 LSDLTLRSEAI
+59 LSDLALRSESI

-80 LRVLVFDE
+80 LRILVFDE
-88 HQQFLYSTDA
+88 NQQFLYSTDA
-98 VLGDPASADAFDDE
+98 VLGGTASAEAFGDD

-117 GKKGSITM
+117 GKKGSITK
-125 IKSFKATFIQSDKPR
+125 IKSFKATFIQSKEPR

-147 YDWTGQTQ
+147 YNWTGQKQ
-155 DYYLVGNSA
+155 DYFLVGNSA
-164 GAIIP
+164 GAIMP
-169 NLITKIETANGNNDK
+169 KLTTSIESANGNNDK
-184 TKAFDPMWAQVKL
+184 TKAFNPMWVQVKL
-197 NKLDGQSLQGKVV
+197 NKLDGESLQGKVV

-223 APEVNGFELTG
+223 APELKGFELTG
-234 FAACNVHK
+234 FTACNVHK

-264 ATIPPDVET
+264 ATTPPDVET
-273 ILNNDPT
+273 ILNNEPT
-280 HIVPANTE
+280 NIVSANTE
-288 FKIFEHQNDGN
+288 FKIFEHQNDGD
-299 KKVFLIIRGNKKLLN
+299 KKVFLIIRGNKKLMN

-324 DFVAKRNRENIVNDR
+324 DFVAKRNKENIVSDR
-339 VLPIIRNNH
+339 ILPIIRNNH

-403 IVRPGKYDFNTG
+403 IVRPGTYDFNTE
-415 FAITNSDYH
+415 FAITDSKYR
-424 FKPYGGGTGVGS
+424 FKPYGGGTGAGF
-436 GAQYIRYYKRWSDHD
+436 GAQYIRYYKRWSDND
-451 AYMGALIQTDVSAR
+451 FYMGALTQTEVSTR
-465 SGNDDHFS
+465 SGNEDRFS

-483 VERYSIEVAGLRSY
+483 VERYSLEVAGLRSY

-504 ANPKDLYT
+504 ASSKDLYT
-512 YVHADGKPVTTGAT
+512 YERVDGQPVSGAIT
-526 NPLIRN
+526 PLIRN

-542 FKAKLVDGAQGQA
+542 FKAKLVNDASQTGN
-555 GDKFLEF
+555 KFLEF
-562 DIYKNLPKGIFP
+562 DLYKNLPKGIFP

-598 VKRGGKIYYRYLV
+598 VKRGGKLYYRYLV

-625 PVLVNDGTTSPKHDI
+625 PMLVNNGTNSPKHDI
-640 VLSSPYYETE
+640 VLSSPYYDTE
-650 TIYPSASTYKSKPIR
+650 TIYFGSSSYESKLIR

-672 TVRRDGSYIN
+672 TLRSDGSYNN

-692 FTQLGNAIPQG
+692 FKQLGNAVPQG
-703 TYYIQS
+703 TYYIQA
-709 TNTDGLFYLTYDTK
+709 TNTDGQFYLTYDTK
-723 KAPANLDQQVTI
+723 KAPANLNQQVTI
-735 KSTYQVQSVYG
+735 KSTYQVQSAYG
-746 YISFT
+746 YIAFT
-751 VSATKTLQE
+751 VSATKTLRE
-760 WVAREEHEFTAT
+760 WVESKEHEFTAT

-777 GRLLHHFN
+777 GQLLHHFN
-785 GEYYKRP
+785 GEYYARP
-792 NAQPYWYINDDQAG
+792 NAQPYWRIYDDEAEQ
-806 EYIAIPQCV
+806 YIAIPECI

-820 PISQNNL
+820 PISQDNL

-844 SLIVVDY
+844 SLIAVDY
-851 KDANSFS
+851 EDAGSFS

-867 TTRLVWTFPH
+867 TTRLVWTYPH

>member
-1 MTSSNL
+1 MKKISNPL
-7 ILMKRRVYLYC
+7 LMKRRVYLYY
-18 IALPLLLLLAGCA
+18 IALPLLLLLAGCV
-31 REPMGGML
+31 REPLGSVL

-59 LSDLTLRSEAI
+59 LSDLALRSEAI

-80 LRVLVFDE
+80 LRILVFNE

-98 VLGDPASADAFDDE
+98 VLGDPASADAFGDD

-117 GKKGSITM
+117 GKKGSIQT
-125 IKSFKATFIQSDKPR
+125 IKSFTATFIQSKDPR

-155 DYYLVGNSA
+155 DYFLVGNSA

-169 NLITKIETANGNNDK
+169 NLTTSIESANGNNGK

-197 NKLDGQSLQGKVV
+197 DKLDGQSLQGKVV

-218 VTVTV
+218 VTVV
-223 APEVNGFELTG
+223 NKAPATNGFKLTG
-234 FAACNVHK
+234 FTACNVHK

-254 AFSFPYAPTK
+254 AFAFPYAPTK
-264 ATIPPDVET
+264 ATTPPDVEV
-273 ILNNDPT
+273 IPNDNPA
-280 HIVPANTE
+280 HIVPADAE
-288 FKIFEHQNDGN
+288 FRLFEHQNNGD
-299 KKVFLIIRGNKKLLN
+299 KKVFLIIRGEKQLRN
-314 GDTQERYYKV
+314 GTKATRYYKV
-324 DFVAKRNRENIVNDR
+324 DFVAKRTEENIVSDR

-380 ELQEFTQVSGEMFTL
+380 ELQEFTQVSDEMFTL
-395 KADPVQIL
+395 KTDPVQIL
-403 IVRPGKYDFNTG
+403 IVRPGTYNFNTS
-415 FAITNSDYH
+415 FAITNSDYR
-424 FKPYGGGTGVGS
+424 FKPYGGGMGAGS

-451 AYMGALIQTDVSAR
+451 AYMGALKQTDVSTR

-473 VEVKNIPSDA
+473 VEVKDIPSDA

-512 YVHADGKPVTTGAT
+512 YERVDGKSVTGAT

-555 GDKFLEF
+555 GDKLLEF
-562 DIYKNLPKGIFP
+562 DLYKNLPKGIFP

-598 VKRGGKIYYRYLV
+598 VKRGSKVYYRYIV

-650 TIYPSASTYKSKPIR
+650 TIYSSASPYKSKPIR

-672 TVRRDGSYIN
+672 TSNTKRP
-682 SRRLMPSTSR
+682 MPSTSR
-692 FTQLGNAIPQG
+692 FTQKGNAVPQG
-703 TYYIQS
+703 TYYIQA
-709 TNTDGLFYLTYDTK
+709 TNTDGLFYLTYDKT
-723 KAPANLDQQVTI
+723 KAPANLDQSVTI
-735 KSTYQVQSVYG
+735 KSVYQARSEYG
-746 YISFT
+746 YIAFT
-751 VSATKTLQE
+751 ISATKTLRE
-760 WVAREEHEFTAT
+760 WVASEEHEFTAT

-777 GRLLHHFN
+777 GQLLHYAN
-785 GEYYKRP
+785 GGYYEHP
-792 NAQPYWYINDDQAG
+792 NAQPYWNIYDDDPG
-806 EYIAIPQCV
+806 RYVDI
-815 EVSDT
+815 SNYLTLSNT

-835 PEDVFKPYM
+835 PESVFEPTM
-844 SLIVVDY
+844 SFITVGY
-851 KDANSFS
+851 QRANTTST
-858 YYYWEDLMN
+858 YNWEELMN
-867 TTRLVWTFPH
+867 TTRLIWYYPLFWF